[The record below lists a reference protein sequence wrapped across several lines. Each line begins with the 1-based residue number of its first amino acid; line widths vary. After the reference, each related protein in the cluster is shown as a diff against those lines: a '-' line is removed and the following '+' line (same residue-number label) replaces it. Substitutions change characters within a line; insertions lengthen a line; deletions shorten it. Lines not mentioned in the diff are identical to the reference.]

1 MNENRS
7 CSDWRGDA
15 PLPAPLAALGG
26 ERVATLVAGVEELGG
41 EGLDTGALP
50 GDAARVLACSN
61 FVFSSCERDPAMFA
75 DLVSSGDLGVSYP
88 VSAAGARGRQSLRER
103 AGSLACAAESIDALM
118 AGLRRLRRREMVRIA
133 WRDIGGLADFD
144 ETVRDTSDLADA
156 IIDAGVTRLHEWQCV
171 DLGTPIGHSG
181 EPQQLI
187 VLALGKLGAS
197 ELNFSSDIDLIFT
210 FPENGQTEGG
220 RRNVDNDRYFLQLA
234 RKLVK
239 VLGEPTA
246 DGFVYRVDMRL
257 RPFGS
262 QGPLVLGFDAL
273 EEYYQ
278 THGRDW
284 ERYALIRARAVSGDM
299 ALAAELLERLR
310 PFVYRRYID
319 FGTLQ
324 SLRSLKVLMEQE
336 VTRKGM
342 EHSVKHGPGGIREV
356 EFTAQ
361 AFQMVRG
368 GRTPALRY
376 RRLLT
381 VLARLGELGLLPV
394 HAVESLSSAY
404 RFLRTAEH
412 RLQQVDDRQEHMLP
426 QDEAGRARIAAGMG
440 YANWEAFSERLDR
453 HRRNVDEQ
461 FAQVFGEEREAGTA
475 GGDPLGALFTPSAD
489 EAAGTAALESAGFAA
504 AEEAWSIIARYR
516 DVFTLKIPDALGHE
530 RLARLA
536 PDLLRAVAA
545 QGNATGAVQS
555 NATQTLERVMAV
567 IESIAKRSVYLALL
581 AERPIALSQF
591 VQLCAASPW
600 IARLLGRHPVLFDEL
615 LDPRTLYEPLTSD
628 QLAEDVVQRLTA
640 MDDPDREFEMDCLR
654 QSKQANVLRVAAA
667 DVSRRIPLMV
677 VSDHLTEIAEAV
689 LRAALDLA
697 WRDIA
702 ARHGRPESMPKNAAF
717 PSYAVIA
724 YGKLGGIELGYG
736 SDLDLVFVHDDD
748 TNAMTNGRKPVD
760 LATFYARL
768 TQRLIHMLTT
778 MTPQGALYEVDP
790 RLRPDGSKGVLVNT
804 LGGLGEYLRDKAW
817 TWEHQALVR
826 ARAVAGDPALGQRF
840 ARLRREILLRDR
852 DGNALRD
859 DVRNM
864 RERMRRELGSRGSD
878 RFDLKQD
885 PGGVADIEFMVQ
897 YGALRWASRLGDD
910 LDFTDNVRLLE
921 GFGRAGLMP
930 AEDVTLL
937 ADAYRAYRGRIHELS
952 LQESKA
958 VVDDGEFDE
967 VREAVIAVWNRLM
980 GP

>member
-1 MNENRS
+1 MS
-7 CSDWRGDA
+7 QTYLDWRGDA
-15 PLPAPLAALGG
+15 PLPAPLAATGR
-26 ERVATLVAGVEELGG
+26 ERLAALASSIETLDA
-41 EGLDTGALP
+41 GALP
-50 GDAARVLACSN
+50 GDAARVLACSD
-61 FVFSSCERDPAMFA
+61 FVFSSYERHPSMLE
-75 DLVSSGDLGVSYP
+75 DLVSSGDLEAPYP
-88 VSAAGARGRQSLRER
+88 ASAAGARGRPSLRER
-103 AGSLACAAESIDALM
+103 AESVARAAGSIDGLM
-118 AGLRRLRRREMVRIA
+118 TDLRRLRRREMVRIA

-144 ETVRDTSDLADA
+144 ETVRDSSDLADA
-156 IIDAGVTRLHEWQCV
+156 IIDTSLDRLHEWQCA
-171 DLGTPIGHSG
+171 DLGTPIGHTG
-181 EPQQLI
+181 EPQQLV

-220 RRNVDNDRYFLQLA
+220 RRSVDNDRFFLQLA

-257 RPFGS
+257 RPFGT
-262 QGPLVLGFDAL
+262 QGPLVLSFDAL

-284 ERYALIRARAVSGDM
+284 ERYAFIRVRAVSGDM
-299 ALAAELLERLR
+299 VLAAELLERLR

-324 SLRSLKVLMEQE
+324 SLRSLKVVMEQE
-336 VTRKGM
+336 VARKGM

-356 EFTAQ
+356 EFTGQ

-381 VLARLGELGLLPV
+381 VLARLGELDLLPA

-404 RFLRTAEH
+404 RFLRAVEH

-426 QDEAGRARIAAGMG
+426 LDEPGRARIAAGMG
-440 YANWEAFSERLDR
+440 YASWEAFSERLDR

-461 FAQVFGEEREAGTA
+461 FAQVFGQERETDATA
-475 GGDPLGALFTPSAD
+475 GGDPLGALLSASTD
-489 EAAGTAALESAGFAA
+489 EETGVTLLEGAGFAA
-504 AEEAWSIIARYR
+504 AREAWSVIARYR
-516 DVFTLKIPDALGHE
+516 DTIALKMPDALGHE

-536 PDLLRAVAA
+536 PDLLRAIAA
-545 QGNATGAVQS
+545 QS
-555 NATQTLERVMAV
+555 NATTTLERVMTV

-581 AERPIALSQF
+581 AERSIALSQF

-615 LDPRTLYEPLTSD
+615 LDPRTLYEPLAPD
-628 QLAEDVVQRLTA
+628 RLDKDIAERLTA
-640 MDDPDREFEMDCLR
+640 IDDPDREHEMDCLR

-689 LRAALDLA
+689 LRAGLAIA
-697 WRDIA
+697 WRDIT
-702 ARHGRPESMPKNAAF
+702 ARHGRPASMPRDAAF
-717 PSYAVIA
+717 APYAIIA

-748 TNAMTNGRKPVD
+748 SSAMTTGPKSID

-768 TQRLIHMLTT
+768 TQRLIHVLTT
-778 MTPQGALYEVDP
+778 MTSQGALYEVDP

-804 LGGLGEYLRDKAW
+804 LDGLGEYVRDKAW

-840 ARLRREILLRDR
+840 AHLRRDILLRDR
-852 DGNALRD
+852 DGDTLRD
-859 DVRNM
+859 DVRSM
-864 RERMRRELGSRGSD
+864 RERMRTELASHGSG

-897 YGALRWASRLGDD
+897 YGALRWGSRLGAD
-910 LDFTDNVRLLE
+910 LDFTDNIRLLD
-921 GFGRAGLMP
+921 GFRRADLMP
-930 AEDVTLL
+930 EEDVTLL
-937 ADAYRAYRGRIHELS
+937 ADAYRAYRGRIHEVS
-952 LQESKA
+952 LQESEA
-958 VVDDGEFDE
+958 VVDNEEFAE
-967 VREAVIAVWNRLM
+967 LREAVVAIWNRLM
-980 GP
+980 AP

>member
-1 MNENRS
+1 MSRIHP
-7 CSDWRGDA
+7 DWRGDA
-15 PLPAPLAALGG
+15 PLPSPLATTGRERIAALASSA
-26 ERVATLVAGVEELGG
+26 ETP
-41 EGLDTGALP
+41 DPDALP
-50 GDAARVLACSN
+50 GDAVRVLACSD
-61 FVFSSCERDPAMFA
+61 FIFSSCERYPSMLS
-75 DLVSSGDLGVSYP
+75 DLVSSGDLEAPYP
-88 VSAAGARGRQSLRER
+88 ASVAGARGRPSMRER
-103 AGSLACAAESIDALM
+103 SERVAAAAGSVDGLM
-118 AGLRRLRRREMVRIA
+118 ADLRSLRRREMVRIA
-133 WRDIGGLADFD
+133 WRDIGGLADFE

-156 IIDAGVTRLHEWQCV
+156 IIAASVDRLHEWQCA
-171 DLGTPIGHSG
+171 DLGTPIGHGG
-181 EPQQLI
+181 EPQQLV
-187 VLALGKLGAS
+187 VLALGKLGAN

-220 RRNVDNDRYFLQLA
+220 RRSVDNDRFFLQLG

-257 RPFGS
+257 RPFGT
-262 QGPLVLGFDAL
+262 QGPLVLSFDAF

-299 ALAAELLERLR
+299 VLAAELLERLR
-310 PFVYRRYID
+310 PFIYRRYID

-324 SLRSLKVLMEQE
+324 SLRSLKVVMEQE
-336 VTRKGM
+336 VARKGM
-342 EHSVKHGPGGIREV
+342 EHSVKHGPGGIREI

-381 VLARLGELGLLPV
+381 VLARLGELDLLPA
-394 HAVESLSSAY
+394 HAVESLGAAY

-412 RLQQVDDRQEHMLP
+412 RLQQADDRQEHMLP
-426 QDEAGRARIAAGMG
+426 LDEAARTRIAAGMG
-440 YANWEAFSERLDR
+440 HASWETFSERLDH

-461 FAQVFGEEREAGTA
+461 FAQVFGEERETEAGA
-475 GGDPLGALFTPSAD
+475 GGDPLDVLLVASTD
-489 EAAGTAALESAGFAA
+489 EATGVATLEDAGFAA
-504 AEEAWSIIARYR
+504 AREAWSIVARYR
-516 DVFTLKIPDALGHE
+516 DTIALKTPDALGHE
-530 RLARLA
+530 RLARLM
-536 PDLLRAVAA
+536 PDLLRAVAV
-545 QGNATGAVQS
+545 QG

-567 IESIAKRSVYLALL
+567 VETVAKRSAYLALL
-581 AERPIALSQF
+581 AERPVALSQF

-600 IARLLGRHPVLFDEL
+600 IARLLGQHPVLFDEL
-615 LDPRTLYEPLTSD
+615 LDPRTLYEPLGPD
-628 QLAEDVVQRLTA
+628 ELDRDVAERLAA
-640 MDDPDREFEMDCLR
+640 IDDPDREFEMDCLR

-689 LRAALDLA
+689 LRAALAIA
-697 WRDIA
+697 WRDITT
-702 ARHGRPESMPKNAAF
+702 RHGRPASMPRDAAF
-717 PSYAVIA
+717 PPYAIIA

-748 TNAMTNGRKPVD
+748 TSAATTGPKPID

-768 TQRLIHMLTT
+768 TQRLIHVLTA

-804 LGGLGEYLRDKAW
+804 LDGLGGYLRDKAW
-817 TWEHQALVR
+817 TWEQQALVR

-840 ARLRREILLRDR
+840 ARLRRDVLLRER
-852 DGNALRD
+852 DGDALRD
-859 DVRNM
+859 DVRTM
-864 RERMRRELGSRGSD
+864 RERMRTELGSRHSD

-897 YGALRWASRLGDD
+897 YGTLRWASRLGAD
-910 LDFTDNVRLLE
+910 LDFTDNIRLLD

-930 AEDVTLL
+930 EEDITLL
-937 ADAYRAYRGRIHELS
+937 ADAYRACRGRIHELA
-952 LQESKA
+952 LQESGA
-958 VVDDGEFDE
+958 VVDAGEFAE
-967 VREAVIAVWNRLM
+967 YREAVIAIWNRLM
-980 GP
+980 AAS

>member
-1 MNENRS
+1 MTRTRL
-7 CSDWRGDA
+7 DWRGDA
-15 PLPAPLAALGG
+15 PLPTPLADTARERLAALASG
-26 ERVATLVAGVEELGG
+26 EAGV
-41 EGLDTGALP
+41 DADALP
-50 GDAARVLACSN
+50 GEAARVLACSD
-61 FVFSSCERDPAMFA
+61 FVFSSCERHPAMLG
-75 DLVSSGDLGVSYP
+75 DLVSSGDLEAPYP
-88 VSAAGARGRQSLRER
+88 AALTAADRPSLHER
-103 AGSLACAAESIDALM
+103 ADAAARTAETIEALM

-133 WRDIGGLADFD
+133 WRDIGGLADFE

-156 IIDAGVTRLHEWQCV
+156 IIAASVGRLHEWQCA
-171 DLGTPIGHSG
+171 DLGTPIGHAG
-181 EPQQLI
+181 EPQEFV

-220 RRNVDNDRYFLQLA
+220 RRSVDNDRFFLQLA
-234 RKLVK
+234 RKLIK
-239 VLGEPTA
+239 VLGEQTA

-257 RPFGS
+257 RPFGT
-262 QGPLVLGFDAL
+262 QGPLVLSFDAL

-299 ALAAELLERLR
+299 VLAAELLERLR

-324 SLRSLKVLMEQE
+324 SLRSLKAVMEQE
-336 VTRKGM
+336 VARKGM

-381 VLARLGELGLLPV
+381 VLARLGELDLLPA
-394 HAVESLSSAY
+394 HAVASLGAAY

-412 RLQQVDDRQEHMLP
+412 RLQQVADRQEHMLP
-426 QDEAGRARIAAGMG
+426 TDEAGRARIAAGMG
-440 YANWEAFSERLDR
+440 FSSWDAFSERLGR

-461 FAQVFGEEREAGTA
+461 FAQVFGEERETDAAA
-475 GGDPLGALFTPSAD
+475 GGDPLGAIL
-489 EAAGTAALESAGFAA
+489 AASTDDATATALLEGAGFADA
-504 AEEAWSIIARYR
+504 GEAWSILVRYR
-516 DVFTLKIPDALGHE
+516 DTIALKMPDALGHE
-530 RLARLA
+530 RLARLM
-536 PDLLRAVAA
+536 PDLLRAVATQRDA
-545 QGNATGAVQS
+545 AT
-555 NATQTLERVMAV
+555 TLERVMAV
-567 IESIAKRSVYLALL
+567 VETVAKRSVYLALL
-581 AERPIALSQF
+581 AERSIALSQL

-615 LDPRTLYEPLTSD
+615 LDPRTLYEPLGPEELD
-628 QLAEDVVQRLTA
+628 RDIAARLTA
-640 MDDPDREFEMDCLR
+640 LDDPDREHEMDCLR

-677 VSDHLTEIAEAV
+677 VSDHLTAIAEAV
-689 LRAALDLA
+689 LRAALAIA
-697 WRDIA
+697 WRDIT
-702 ARHGRPESMPKNAAF
+702 ARHGRPASMPADAAF
-717 PSYAVIA
+717 APYAVIA

-748 TNAMTNGRKPVD
+748 ASATTTGPKSID

-768 TQRLIHMLTT
+768 TQRLIHILTA

-804 LGGLGEYLRDKAW
+804 LDGLGGYLREKAW

-826 ARAVAGDPALGQRF
+826 ARAVAGDPGLGQRF
-840 ARLRREILLRDR
+840 ARLRRDVLLRDR
-852 DGNALRD
+852 DGGALRGE
-859 DVRNM
+859 VRGM
-864 RERMRRELGSRGSD
+864 RERMRAELGSRRSG

-897 YGALRWASRLGDD
+897 YGALRWASRLGAH
-910 LDFTDNVRLLE
+910 LDFTDNIRLLE

-930 AEDVTLL
+930 DEDVALL
-937 ADAYRAYRGRIHELS
+937 ADAYRACRGRIHELS
-952 LQESKA
+952 LQESEG
-958 VVDDGEFDE
+958 VVGDEEFAGL
-967 VREAVIAVWNRLM
+967 RESVTAIWNRLM
-980 GP
+980 VS

>member
-1 MNENRS
+1 MS
-7 CSDWRGDA
+7 QTYLDWRGDA
-15 PLPAPLAALGG
+15 PLPAPLAATGR
-26 ERVATLVAGVEELGG
+26 ERLAALASSIETLDA
-41 EGLDTGALP
+41 GALP
-50 GDAARVLACSN
+50 GDAARVLACSD
-61 FVFSSCERDPAMFA
+61 FVFSSCERHPSMLE
-75 DLVSSGDLGVSYP
+75 DLVSSGDLEAPYP
-88 VSAAGARGRQSLRER
+88 ASAAGARGRPSLRER
-103 AGSLACAAESIDALM
+103 ADSVAPAAGSIDGLM
-118 AGLRRLRRREMVRIA
+118 TDLRRLRRREMVRIA

-156 IIDAGVTRLHEWQCV
+156 IIDTSLDRLHEWQCA
-171 DLGTPIGHSG
+171 DLGTPIGHTG
-181 EPQQLI
+181 EPQQLV

-220 RRNVDNDRYFLQLA
+220 RRSVDNDRFFLQLA

-246 DGFVYRVDMRL
+246 HGFVYRVDMRL
-257 RPFGS
+257 RPFGT
-262 QGPLVLGFDAL
+262 QGPLVLSFDAL

-284 ERYALIRARAVSGDM
+284 ERYAFIRARAVSGDM
-299 ALAAELLERLR
+299 VRAAELLERLR

-324 SLRSLKVLMEQE
+324 SLRSLKVVMEQE
-336 VTRKGM
+336 VARKGM

-356 EFTAQ
+356 EFTGQ

-381 VLARLGELGLLPV
+381 VLARLGELELLPA

-404 RFLRTAEH
+404 RFLRATEH

-426 QDEAGRARIAAGMG
+426 LDEPGRARIAAGMG
-440 YANWEAFSERLDR
+440 YASWEAFSERLDR

-461 FAQVFGEEREAGTA
+461 FAQVFGQERETDAAA
-475 GGDPLGALFTPSAD
+475 GGDPLGALLSASTD
-489 EAAGTAALESAGFAA
+489 EETGVTLLEGAGFAA
-504 AEEAWSIIARYR
+504 AREAWSVVARYR
-516 DVFTLKIPDALGHE
+516 DTIALKMPDALGHE
-530 RLARLA
+530 RLARLT
-536 PDLLRAVAA
+536 PDLLRAIAA
-545 QGNATGAVQS
+545 QS
-555 NATQTLERVMAV
+555 NATTTLERVMTV

-581 AERPIALSQF
+581 AERSIALSQF

-615 LDPRTLYEPLTSD
+615 LDPRTLYEPLAPD
-628 QLAEDVVQRLTA
+628 QLDKDIAERLTA
-640 MDDPDREFEMDCLR
+640 IDDPDREHEMDCLR

-689 LRAALDLA
+689 LRAALAIA
-697 WRDIA
+697 WRDIT
-702 ARHGRPESMPKNAAF
+702 ARHGRPASMPRDAAF
-717 PSYAVIA
+717 APYAIIA

-736 SDLDLVFVHDDD
+736 SDLDLVFVNDDD
-748 TNAMTNGRKPVD
+748 SSAMTTGPKSIDV
-760 LATFYARL
+760 ATFYARL
-768 TQRLIHMLTT
+768 TQRLIHVLTT
-778 MTPQGALYEVDP
+778 MTSQGALYEVDP

-804 LGGLGEYLRDKAW
+804 LEGLGEYLRDKAW

-840 ARLRREILLRDR
+840 AHLRRGILLRNR
-852 DGNALRD
+852 DGDTLRD
-859 DVRNM
+859 DVRSM
-864 RERMRRELGSRGSD
+864 RERMRTELGSRGSG

-897 YGALRWASRLGDD
+897 YGALRWASRLGAD
-910 LDFTDNVRLLE
+910 LDFTDNIRLLD
-921 GFGRAGLMP
+921 GFRRADLMP
-930 AEDVTLL
+930 EEDVTLL

-952 LQESKA
+952 LQESEA
-958 VVDDGEFDE
+958 VVGNEEFAE
-967 VREAVIAVWNRLM
+967 LRETVVAIWNRLM
-980 GP
+980 AP

>member
-1 MNENRS
+1 MSRIHP
-7 CSDWRGDA
+7 DWRGDA
-15 PLPAPLAALGG
+15 PLPSPLATTGRERIAALASSA
-26 ERVATLVAGVEELGG
+26 ETP
-41 EGLDTGALP
+41 DPDALP
-50 GDAARVLACSN
+50 GDAVRVLACSD
-61 FVFSSCERDPAMFA
+61 FVFSGCERYPSMLS
-75 DLVSSGDLGVSYP
+75 DLVSSGDLEAPYP
-88 VSAAGARGRQSLRER
+88 ASVAGARGRPSMRER
-103 AGSLACAAESIDALM
+103 SERVAAAAGSIDGLM
-118 AGLRRLRRREMVRIA
+118 ADLRRLRRREMVRIA
-133 WRDIGGLADFD
+133 WRDIGGLADFE

-156 IIDAGVTRLHEWQCV
+156 IIAASVDRLHEWQCA
-171 DLGTPIGHSG
+171 DLGTPIGHGG
-181 EPQQLI
+181 EPQQLV
-187 VLALGKLGAS
+187 VLALGKLGAN

-220 RRNVDNDRYFLQLA
+220 RRSVDNDRFFLQLG

-257 RPFGS
+257 RPFGT
-262 QGPLVLGFDAL
+262 QGPLVLSFDAF

-299 ALAAELLERLR
+299 VLAAELLERLR
-310 PFVYRRYID
+310 PFIYRRYID

-324 SLRSLKVLMEQE
+324 SLRSLKVVMEQE
-336 VTRKGM
+336 VARKGM
-342 EHSVKHGPGGIREV
+342 EHSVKHGPGGIREI

-381 VLARLGELGLLPV
+381 VLARLGELDLLPA
-394 HAVESLSSAY
+394 HAVESLGAAY

-412 RLQQVDDRQEHMLP
+412 RLQQADDRQEHMLP
-426 QDEAGRARIAAGMG
+426 LDEAARTRIAAGMG
-440 YANWEAFSERLDR
+440 HASWEAFSERLDH

-461 FAQVFGEEREAGTA
+461 FAQVFGEERETDAGA
-475 GGDPLGALFTPSAD
+475 GGDPLDVLLVASTD
-489 EAAGTAALESAGFAA
+489 EATGVATLEDAGFAA
-504 AEEAWSIIARYR
+504 AREAWSIVARYR
-516 DVFTLKIPDALGHE
+516 DTIALKTPDALGHE
-530 RLARLA
+530 RLARLM
-536 PDLLRAVAA
+536 PDLLRAVAV
-545 QGNATGAVQS
+545 QG

-567 IESIAKRSVYLALL
+567 VETVAKRSAYLALL
-581 AERPIALSQF
+581 AERPVALSQF

-615 LDPRTLYEPLTSD
+615 LDPRTLYEPLGPD
-628 QLAEDVVQRLTA
+628 ELDRDVAERLTA
-640 MDDPDREFEMDCLR
+640 IDDPDREFEMDCLR

-689 LRAALDLA
+689 LRAALAIA
-697 WRDIA
+697 WRDITT
-702 ARHGRPESMPKNAAF
+702 RHGRPASMPRDAAF
-717 PSYAVIA
+717 PPYAIIA

-748 TNAMTNGRKPVD
+748 TSAATTGPKPID

-768 TQRLIHMLTT
+768 TQRLIHVLTA

-804 LGGLGEYLRDKAW
+804 LDGLGGYLRDKAW
-817 TWEHQALVR
+817 TWEQQALVR

-840 ARLRREILLRDR
+840 ARLRRDVLLRER
-852 DGNALRD
+852 DGDALRD
-859 DVRNM
+859 DVRTM
-864 RERMRRELGSRGSD
+864 RERMRTELGSRHSD

-897 YGALRWASRLGDD
+897 YGTLRWASRLGAD
-910 LDFTDNVRLLE
+910 LDFTDNIRLLD

-930 AEDVTLL
+930 EEDVTLL
-937 ADAYRAYRGRIHELS
+937 ADAYRACRGRIHELA
-952 LQESKA
+952 LQESGA
-958 VVDDGEFDE
+958 VVDAGEFAE
-967 VREAVIAVWNRLM
+967 YREAVIAIWNRLM
-980 GP
+980 AAS

>member
-1 MNENRS
+1 MNVTRS
-7 CSDWRGDA
+7 SSDWRGDA
-15 PLPAPLAALGG
+15 PLPASLAALGS
-26 ERVATLVAGVEELGG
+26 ERLATLAAGVE
-41 EGLDTGALP
+41 GLDASALP
-50 GDAARVLACSN
+50 GDAARVLACSD
-61 FVFSSCERDPAMFA
+61 FVFSSCERDPAMLA
-75 DLVSSGDLGVSYP
+75 DLVSSGDLEAPYP
-88 VSAAGARGRQSLRER
+88 ASAAGPRDRQSLRER
-103 AGSLACAAESIDALM
+103 ADSLARAADSIDALM
-118 AGLRRLRRREMVRIA
+118 PDLRRLRRREMARIA

-156 IIDAGVTRLHEWQCV
+156 IIDTSLTRLHEWQCV
-171 DLGTPIGHSG
+171 ALGTPIGHSG
-181 EPQQLI
+181 EPQQLV

-220 RRNVDNDRYFLQLA
+220 RRSVDNDRFFLQLA

-246 DGFVYRVDMRL
+246 DGIVYRVDMRL

-381 VLARLGELGLLPV
+381 VLARLGELGLLPE
-394 HAVESLSSAY
+394 HAVESLSAAY
-404 RFLRTAEH
+404 RFLRAAEH

-426 QDEAGRARIAAGMG
+426 QDDAGRTRIAAGMG
-440 YANWEAFSERLDR
+440 YASWEAFSEQIER

-461 FAQVFGEEREAGTA
+461 FAQVFGEEREAGGA
-475 GGDPLGALFTPSAD
+475 GADPLGALFTPSAD
-489 EAAGTAALESAGFAA
+489 EAAGTAALEGAGFAA
-504 AEEAWSIIARYR
+504 AGEAWSIVARYR
-516 DVFTLKIPDALGHE
+516 DTFTLKIPDALGHE

-545 QGNATGAVQS
+545 QGNAT
-555 NATQTLERVMAV
+555 QTLERVLEV

-581 AERPIALSQF
+581 AERSIALSQF

-615 LDPRTLYEPLTSD
+615 LDPRTLYEPLTPD
-628 QLAEDVVQRLTA
+628 QLAEDVAQRLA
-640 MDDPDREFEMDCLR
+640 AIDDPDREFEMDCLR

-702 ARHGRPESMPKNAAF
+702 ARHGRPASMPKDAAF
-717 PSYAVIA
+717 PPYAVIA

-748 TNAMTNGRKPVD
+748 TNAMTTGRKPVD

-790 RLRPDGSKGVLVNT
+790 RLRPDGSKGVLVNP

-840 ARLRREILLRDR
+840 ARLRREVLLRDR
-852 DGNALRD
+852 DGDALRD
-859 DVRNM
+859 DVRTM
-864 RERMRRELGSRGSD
+864 RERMRTELGSRGSG

-897 YGALRWASRLGDD
+897 YGTLRWAPRLGDD

-930 AEDVTLL
+930 DEDVTLL
-937 ADAYRAYRGRIHELS
+937 ADAYRAYRGRIHELA
-952 LQESKA
+952 LQESGA
-958 VVDDGEFDE
+958 VVDAGEFADL
-967 VREAVIAVWNRLM
+967 REAVTAVWNRLM
-980 GP
+980 AAA

>member
-1 MNENRS
+1 M
-7 CSDWRGDA
+7 DWRGDA
-15 PLPAPLAALGG
+15 PLPASLATTGRERLAALASSI
-26 ERVATLVAGVEELGG
+26 EA
-41 EGLDTGALP
+41 LDAGALP
-50 GDAARVLACSN
+50 GDAVRVLACSD
-61 FVFSSCERDPAMFA
+61 FVFSSCERHPSMLE
-75 DLVSSGDLGVSYP
+75 DLVSSGDLEAPYP
-88 VSAAGARGRQSLRER
+88 ASAAGARGRPSLRER
-103 AGSLACAAESIDALM
+103 ADSVARAAGSIDGLM
-118 AGLRRLRRREMVRIA
+118 TDLRRLRRREMVRIA

-144 ETVRDTSDLADA
+144 ETVRDTSNLADA
-156 IIDAGVTRLHEWQCV
+156 IIDTGLDRLHEWQCA
-171 DLGTPIGHSG
+171 DLGAPIGHAG
-181 EPQQLI
+181 EPQQLV

-220 RRNVDNDRYFLQLA
+220 RRSVDNDRFFLQLA

-257 RPFGS
+257 RPFGT
-262 QGPLVLGFDAL
+262 QGPLVLSFDAL

-299 ALAAELLERLR
+299 VLAAELLERLR

-324 SLRSLKVLMEQE
+324 ALRSLKVVMEQE
-336 VTRKGM
+336 VARKGM

-356 EFTAQ
+356 EFTGQ

-381 VLARLGELGLLPV
+381 VLARLGELELLPA

-404 RFLRTAEH
+404 RFLRAAEH

-426 QDEAGRARIAAGMG
+426 LDEPGRARIAAGMG
-440 YANWEAFSERLDR
+440 YPSWEAFSERLDR

-461 FAQVFGEEREAGTA
+461 FAQVFGQERETDAAA
-475 GGDPLGALFTPSAD
+475 GGDPLGALLSASTD
-489 EAAGTAALESAGFAA
+489 EETGVTLLEGAGFAA
-504 AEEAWSIIARYR
+504 AREAWSIIARYR
-516 DVFTLKIPDALGHE
+516 DTIALKMPDALGHE
-530 RLARLA
+530 RLARLT
-536 PDLLRAVAA
+536 PDLLRAIAA
-545 QGNATGAVQS
+545 QS
-555 NATQTLERVMAV
+555 NATTTLERVMTV

-581 AERPIALSQF
+581 AERSIALSQF

-615 LDPRTLYEPLTSD
+615 LDPRTLYEPLAPD
-628 QLAEDVVQRLTA
+628 RLDKDIAERLTA
-640 MDDPDREFEMDCLR
+640 IDDPDREHEMDCLR

-689 LRAALDLA
+689 LRAALAIA
-697 WRDIA
+697 WRDIS
-702 ARHGRPESMPKNAAF
+702 ARHGRPASMPRDTAF
-717 PSYAVIA
+717 APYAIIA

-748 TNAMTNGRKPVD
+748 SSAMTTGPKSID

-768 TQRLIHMLTT
+768 TQRFIHVLTT
-778 MTPQGALYEVDP
+778 MTSQGALYDVDP

-804 LGGLGEYLRDKAW
+804 LEGLGEYVRNKAW

-840 ARLRREILLRDR
+840 ANLRRDILLRDR
-852 DGNALRD
+852 DGDTLRD
-859 DVRNM
+859 EVRSM
-864 RERMRRELGSRGSD
+864 RERMRTELGSRRSG

-897 YGALRWASRLGDD
+897 YGALRWASRLGAD
-910 LDFTDNVRLLE
+910 LEFTDNIRLLE
-921 GFGRAGLMP
+921 GFGRAGLIP
-930 AEDVTLL
+930 DADVTLL

-952 LQESKA
+952 LQESEAVVGNEEFAGLRKA
-958 VVDDGEFDE
+958 VV
-967 VREAVIAVWNRLM
+967 AIWNRLM
-980 GP
+980 AP

>member
-1 MNENRS
+1 MS
-7 CSDWRGDA
+7 QTYLDWRGDA
-15 PLPAPLAALGG
+15 PLPAPLAATGRERLAALASSIETLDAGG
-26 ERVATLVAGVEELGG
+26 
-41 EGLDTGALP
+41 LP
-50 GDAARVLACSN
+50 GDAARVLACSD
-61 FVFSSCERDPAMFA
+61 FVFSSCERHPSMLE
-75 DLVSSGDLGVSYP
+75 DLVSSGDLEAPYP
-88 VSAAGARGRQSLRER
+88 ASAAGARGRPSLRER
-103 AGSLACAAESIDALM
+103 AESVARAAGSIDGLM
-118 AGLRRLRRREMVRIA
+118 TDLRRLRRREMVRIA

-156 IIDAGVTRLHEWQCV
+156 IIETSLDRLHEWQCA
-171 DLGTPIGHSG
+171 DLGTPIGHTG
-181 EPQQLI
+181 EPQQLV

-220 RRNVDNDRYFLQLA
+220 RRSVDNDRFFLQLA

-257 RPFGS
+257 RPFGT
-262 QGPLVLGFDAL
+262 QGPLVLSFDAL

-284 ERYALIRARAVSGDM
+284 ERYAFIRVRAVSGDM
-299 ALAAELLERLR
+299 VLAAELLERLR

-324 SLRSLKVLMEQE
+324 SLRSLKVVMEQE
-336 VTRKGM
+336 VARKGM

-356 EFTAQ
+356 EFTGQ

-381 VLARLGELGLLPV
+381 VLARLGELELLPA

-404 RFLRTAEH
+404 RFLRAAEH

-426 QDEAGRARIAAGMG
+426 LDEPGRARIAAGMG
-440 YANWEAFSERLDR
+440 YASWEAFSERLDR

-461 FAQVFGEEREAGTA
+461 FAQVFGQERETDATA
-475 GGDPLGALFTPSAD
+475 GGDPLGALLSASTD
-489 EAAGTAALESAGFAA
+489 EETGVTLLEGAGFAA
-504 AEEAWSIIARYR
+504 AREAWSVIARYR
-516 DVFTLKIPDALGHE
+516 DTIALKMPDALGHE
-530 RLARLA
+530 RLARLT
-536 PDLLRAVAA
+536 PDLLRAIAA
-545 QGNATGAVQS
+545 QS
-555 NATQTLERVMAV
+555 NATTTLERVMTV

-581 AERPIALSQF
+581 AERSIALSQF

-615 LDPRTLYEPLTSD
+615 LDPRTLYEPLAPD
-628 QLAEDVVQRLTA
+628 RLDKDIAERLTA
-640 MDDPDREFEMDCLR
+640 IDDPDREHEMDCLR

-689 LRAALDLA
+689 LRAALAIA
-697 WRDIA
+697 WRDIT
-702 ARHGRPESMPKNAAF
+702 ARHGRPASMPRDAAF
-717 PSYAVIA
+717 APYAIIA

-748 TNAMTNGRKPVD
+748 SSAMTTGPKSID

-768 TQRLIHMLTT
+768 TQRLIHVLTT
-778 MTPQGALYEVDP
+778 MTSQGALYEVDP

-804 LGGLGEYLRDKAW
+804 LDGLGEYVRDKAW

-840 ARLRREILLRDR
+840 AHLRRDILLRDR
-852 DGNALRD
+852 DGDTLRD
-859 DVRNM
+859 DVRSM
-864 RERMRRELGSRGSD
+864 RERMRTELGSRGSG

-897 YGALRWASRLGDD
+897 YGALRWGSRLGAD
-910 LDFTDNVRLLE
+910 LDFTDNIRLLD
-921 GFGRAGLMP
+921 GFRRADLMP
-930 AEDVTLL
+930 EEDVTLL
-937 ADAYRAYRGRIHELS
+937 ADAYRAYRGRIHEVS
-952 LQESKA
+952 LQESEA
-958 VVDDGEFDE
+958 VVGNEEFAE
-967 VREAVIAVWNRLM
+967 LREAVVAIWNRLM
-980 GP
+980 AP

>member
-1 MNENRS
+1 MTRTRL
-7 CSDWRGDA
+7 DWRGDG
-15 PLPAPLAALGG
+15 PLPAPLATIARERLDALASSI
-26 ERVATLVAGVEELGG
+26 ETLEPA
-41 EGLDTGALP
+41 ALP
-50 GDAARVLACSN
+50 GDAGRVLACSD
-61 FVFSSCERDPAMFA
+61 FVFSSCERHPTMFS
-75 DLVSSGDLGVSYP
+75 DLVSSADLEAPYP
-88 VSAAGARGRQSLRER
+88 ASLTGTDGRPSMHER
-103 AGSLACAAESIDALM
+103 AEIAVQAAESIEALM
-118 AGLRRLRRREMVRIA
+118 ANLRRLRRREMVRIA
-133 WRDIGGLADFD
+133 WRDIGGLADFE
-144 ETVRDTSDLADA
+144 ETVCDTSDLADA
-156 IIDAGVTRLHEWQCV
+156 IIDASLGRLHEWQCA

-181 EPQQLI
+181 EPQELV

-210 FPENGQTEGG
+210 FPENGQTRGG
-220 RRNVDNDRYFLQLA
+220 RRSVDNDRFFLQLA

-257 RPFGS
+257 RPFGT
-262 QGPLVLGFDAL
+262 QGPLVLSFDAL

-284 ERYALIRARAVSGDM
+284 ERYALIRARAASGDM
-299 ALAAELLERLR
+299 VLAAELLERLR

-324 SLRSLKVLMEQE
+324 SLRSLKAVMAQE
-336 VTRKGM
+336 VARKGM

-381 VLARLGELGLLPV
+381 VLARLGELDLLPA

-412 RLQQVDDRQEHMLP
+412 RLQQFADRQEHMLP
-426 QDEAGRARIAAGMG
+426 LDEEGRVRIAAGMA
-440 YANWEAFSERLDR
+440 YASWEAFCEQLDH

-461 FAQVFGEEREAGTA
+461 FAQVFGEERPTDAAT
-475 GGDPLGALFTPSAD
+475 GGDPLGTLL
-489 EAAGTAALESAGFAA
+489 AASTDGATGAALLEDAGFPAPR
-504 AEEAWSIIARYR
+504 EAWSIIARYR
-516 DVFTLKIPDALGHE
+516 DTIALKMPEPLGHE
-530 RLARLA
+530 RLARLM
-536 PDLLRAVAA
+536 PDLLRAVA
-545 QGNATGAVQS
+545 
-555 NATQTLERVMAV
+555 TQRDPTTTLERVMAV
-567 IESIAKRSVYLALL
+567 VESVAKRSVYLALL
-581 AERPIALSQF
+581 AERSIALSQF

-600 IARLLGRHPVLFDEL
+600 IAQHLGRHPILFDEL
-615 LDPRTLYEPLTSD
+615 LDPRTLYEPLPPDELD
-628 QLAEDVVQRLTA
+628 QDIAERLTA
-640 MDDPDREFEMDCLR
+640 IDDPDREHEMDCLR

-667 DVSRRIPLMV
+667 DISRRIPLMV
-677 VSDHLTEIAEAV
+677 VSDHLTEIAEAI
-689 LRAALDLA
+689 LRAALAIA
-697 WRDIA
+697 WRDIT
-702 ARHGRPESMPKNAAF
+702 ARHGRPPSMPADAAF
-717 PSYAVIA
+717 APYTVIA

-748 TNAMTNGRKPVD
+748 TSAMTTGSKPVD

-768 TQRLIHMLTT
+768 TQRLIHILTT
-778 MTPQGALYEVDP
+778 MTAQGALYEVDP

-804 LGGLGEYLRDKAW
+804 LEGLGEYLREKAW

-826 ARAVAGDPALGQRF
+826 ARAVAGDPGLGTRF
-840 ARLRREILLRDR
+840 ADLRRDILLRGR
-852 DGNALRD
+852 DGDTLRD
-859 DVRNM
+859 EVRTM
-864 RERMRRELGSRGSD
+864 RERMRSELGSHRSD

-897 YGALRWASRLGDD
+897 YGTLRWASRLGAH
-910 LDFTDNVRLLE
+910 LDYTDNIRLLE
-921 GFGRAGLMP
+921 GFGRAGLMQD
-930 AEDVTLL
+930 EEVTLL

-952 LQESKA
+952 LQASEA
-958 VVDDGEFDE
+958 VVDNEEFAE
-967 VREAVIAVWNRLM
+967 LRQAVVGIWDRVMAC
-980 GP
+980 

>member
-1 MNENRS
+1 MS
-7 CSDWRGDA
+7 QTYLDWRGDA
-15 PLPAPLAALGG
+15 PLPAPLAATGRERLAALASSIETLDAGG
-26 ERVATLVAGVEELGG
+26 
-41 EGLDTGALP
+41 LP
-50 GDAARVLACSN
+50 GDAARVLACSD
-61 FVFSSCERDPAMFA
+61 FVFSSCERHPSMLE
-75 DLVSSGDLGVSYP
+75 DLVSSGDLEAPYP
-88 VSAAGARGRQSLRER
+88 ASAAGARGRPSLRER
-103 AGSLACAAESIDALM
+103 AESVARAAGSIDGLM
-118 AGLRRLRRREMVRIA
+118 TDLRRLRRREMVRIA

-144 ETVRDTSDLADA
+144 ETVRNTSDLADA
-156 IIDAGVTRLHEWQCV
+156 IIDTSLDRLHEWQCA
-171 DLGTPIGHSG
+171 DLGTPIGHTG
-181 EPQQLI
+181 EPQQI
-187 VLALGKLGAS
+187 VVLALGKLGAS

-220 RRNVDNDRYFLQLA
+220 RRSVDNDRFFLQLA

-246 DGFVYRVDMRL
+246 HGFVYRVDMRL
-257 RPFGS
+257 RPFGT
-262 QGPLVLGFDAL
+262 QGPLVLSFDAL

-284 ERYALIRARAVSGDM
+284 ERYAFIRARAVSGDM
-299 ALAAELLERLR
+299 VRAAELLERLR

-324 SLRSLKVLMEQE
+324 SLRSLKVVMEQE
-336 VTRKGM
+336 VARKGM

-356 EFTAQ
+356 EFTGQ

-381 VLARLGELGLLPV
+381 VLARLGELELLPG

-404 RFLRTAEH
+404 RFLRATEH

-426 QDEAGRARIAAGMG
+426 LDEPGRARIAAGMG
-440 YANWEAFSERLDR
+440 YASWEAFSERLDR

-461 FAQVFGEEREAGTA
+461 FAQVFGQERETDAAA
-475 GGDPLGALFTPSAD
+475 GGDPLGALLSASTD
-489 EAAGTAALESAGFAA
+489 EETGVTLLEGAGFAA
-504 AEEAWSIIARYR
+504 AREAWSVVAPYR
-516 DVFTLKIPDALGHE
+516 DTIALKMPDALGHE
-530 RLARLA
+530 RLARLT
-536 PDLLRAVAA
+536 PDLLRAIAA
-545 QGNATGAVQS
+545 QS
-555 NATQTLERVMAV
+555 NATTTLERVMTV

-581 AERPIALSQF
+581 AERSIALSQF

-615 LDPRTLYEPLTSD
+615 LDPRTLYEPLAPD
-628 QLAEDVVQRLTA
+628 RLDKDIAERLTA
-640 MDDPDREFEMDCLR
+640 IDDPDREHEMDCLR

-667 DVSRRIPLMV
+667 DVSRRIPLMI

-689 LRAALDLA
+689 LRAALAIA
-697 WRDIA
+697 WRDIT
-702 ARHGRPESMPKNAAF
+702 ARHGRPASMPRDAAF
-717 PSYAVIA
+717 APYAIIA

-736 SDLDLVFVHDDD
+736 SDLDLVFVNDDD
-748 TNAMTNGRKPVD
+748 SSAMTTGPKSIDV
-760 LATFYARL
+760 ATFYARL
-768 TQRLIHMLTT
+768 TQRLIHVLTT
-778 MTPQGALYEVDP
+778 MTSQGALYEVDP

-804 LGGLGEYLRDKAW
+804 LEGLGEYLRDKAW

-840 ARLRREILLRDR
+840 AHLRRGILLRNR
-852 DGNALRD
+852 DGDTLRD
-859 DVRNM
+859 DVRSM
-864 RERMRRELGSRGSD
+864 RERMRTELGSRGSG

-897 YGALRWASRLGDD
+897 YGALRWASRLGAD
-910 LDFTDNVRLLE
+910 LDFSDNIRLLD
-921 GFGRAGLMP
+921 GFRRADLMP
-930 AEDVTLL
+930 EDDVTLL

-952 LQESKA
+952 LQESEA
-958 VVDDGEFDE
+958 VVGNEEFAE
-967 VREAVIAVWNRLM
+967 LRETVVAIWNRLM
-980 GP
+980 AP

>member
-1 MNENRS
+1 MS
-7 CSDWRGDA
+7 QTYLDWRGDA
-15 PLPAPLAALGG
+15 PLPAPLAATGRERLAALASSIETLDAGG
-26 ERVATLVAGVEELGG
+26 
-41 EGLDTGALP
+41 LP
-50 GDAARVLACSN
+50 GDAARVLVCSD
-61 FVFSSCERDPAMFA
+61 FVFSSCERHPSMLE
-75 DLVSSGDLGVSYP
+75 DLVSSGDLEAPYP
-88 VSAAGARGRQSLRER
+88 ASAAGARGRPSLRER
-103 AGSLACAAESIDALM
+103 ADSVARAAGSIDGLM
-118 AGLRRLRRREMVRIA
+118 TDLRRLRRREMVRIA

-156 IIDAGVTRLHEWQCV
+156 IIDTSLDRLHEWQCA
-171 DLGTPIGHSG
+171 DLGTPIGHTG
-181 EPQQLI
+181 EPQQLV

-220 RRNVDNDRYFLQLA
+220 RRSVDNDRFFLQLA

-246 DGFVYRVDMRL
+246 HGFVYRVDMRL
-257 RPFGS
+257 RPFGT
-262 QGPLVLGFDAL
+262 QGPLVLSFDAL

-284 ERYALIRARAVSGDM
+284 ERYAFIRARAVSGDM
-299 ALAAELLERLR
+299 VRAAELLERLR

-324 SLRSLKVLMEQE
+324 SLRSLKVVMEQE
-336 VTRKGM
+336 VARKGM

-356 EFTAQ
+356 EFTGQ

-381 VLARLGELGLLPV
+381 VLARLGELELLPA

-404 RFLRTAEH
+404 RFLRATEH

-426 QDEAGRARIAAGMG
+426 LDEPGRARIAAGMG
-440 YANWEAFSERLDR
+440 YASWEAFSERLDR

-461 FAQVFGEEREAGTA
+461 FAQVFGQERETDAAA
-475 GGDPLGALFTPSAD
+475 GGDPLGALLSASTD
-489 EAAGTAALESAGFAA
+489 EETGVTLLEGAGFAA
-504 AEEAWSIIARYR
+504 AREAWSVVARYR
-516 DVFTLKIPDALGHE
+516 DTIALKMPDALGHE
-530 RLARLA
+530 RLARLT
-536 PDLLRAVAA
+536 PDLLRAIAA
-545 QGNATGAVQS
+545 QS
-555 NATQTLERVMAV
+555 NATTTLERVMTV

-581 AERPIALSQF
+581 AERSIALSQF

-615 LDPRTLYEPLTSD
+615 LDPRTLYEPLAPD
-628 QLAEDVVQRLTA
+628 QLDKDIAERLTA
-640 MDDPDREFEMDCLR
+640 IDDPDREHEMDCLR

-689 LRAALDLA
+689 LRAALAIA
-697 WRDIA
+697 WRDIT
-702 ARHGRPESMPKNAAF
+702 ARHGRPASMPRDAAF
-717 PSYAVIA
+717 APYAIIA

-748 TNAMTNGRKPVD
+748 SSAMTTGPKSIDV
-760 LATFYARL
+760 ATFYARL
-768 TQRLIHMLTT
+768 TQRLIHVLTT
-778 MTPQGALYEVDP
+778 MTSQGALYEVDP

-804 LGGLGEYLRDKAW
+804 LDGLGEYLRDKAW

-840 ARLRREILLRDR
+840 AHLRRDILLRNR
-852 DGNALRD
+852 DGDTLRD
-859 DVRNM
+859 DVRSM
-864 RERMRRELGSRGSD
+864 RERMRTELGSRGSG

-897 YGALRWASRLGDD
+897 YGALRWASRLGAD
-910 LDFTDNVRLLE
+910 LDFTDNIRLLD
-921 GFGRAGLMP
+921 GFRRADLMP
-930 AEDVTLL
+930 EEDVTLL

-952 LQESKA
+952 LQESEA
-958 VVDDGEFDE
+958 VVGNEEFAE
-967 VREAVIAVWNRLM
+967 LRETVVAIWNRLM

>member
-1 MNENRS
+1 MS
-7 CSDWRGDA
+7 QTYLDWRGDA
-15 PLPAPLAALGG
+15 PLPAPLAATGRERLAALASSIETLDAGG
-26 ERVATLVAGVEELGG
+26 
-41 EGLDTGALP
+41 LP
-50 GDAARVLACSN
+50 GDAARVLACSD
-61 FVFSSCERDPAMFA
+61 FVFSSCERHPSMLE
-75 DLVSSGDLGVSYP
+75 DLVSSGDLEAPYP
-88 VSAAGARGRQSLRER
+88 ASAAGARGRPSLRER
-103 AGSLACAAESIDALM
+103 ADSVARAAGSIDGLM
-118 AGLRRLRRREMVRIA
+118 TDLRRLRRGEMVRIA

-156 IIDAGVTRLHEWQCV
+156 IIDTSLDRLHEWQCA
-171 DLGTPIGHSG
+171 DLGTPIGHTG
-181 EPQQLI
+181 EPQQLV

-220 RRNVDNDRYFLQLA
+220 RRSVDNDRFFLQLA

-257 RPFGS
+257 RPFGT
-262 QGPLVLGFDAL
+262 QGPLVLSFDAL

-284 ERYALIRARAVSGDM
+284 ERYAFIRARAVSGDM
-299 ALAAELLERLR
+299 VLAAELLERLR

-324 SLRSLKVLMEQE
+324 SLRSLKVVMEQE
-336 VTRKGM
+336 VARKGM

-356 EFTAQ
+356 EFTGQ

-381 VLARLGELGLLPV
+381 VLARLGELELLPA

-404 RFLRTAEH
+404 RFLRAAEH

-426 QDEAGRARIAAGMG
+426 LDEPGRARIAAGMG
-440 YANWEAFSERLDR
+440 YASWEAFSERLDR

-461 FAQVFGEEREAGTA
+461 FAQVFGQERETDAAA
-475 GGDPLGALFTPSAD
+475 GGDPLGALLSASTD
-489 EAAGTAALESAGFAA
+489 EESGVAMLEGAGFAA
-504 AEEAWSIIARYR
+504 AREAWSIVAQYR
-516 DVFTLKIPDALGHE
+516 DTIALKMPDALGHE

-545 QGNATGAVQS
+545 QS
-555 NATQTLERVMAV
+555 NATTTLERVMAV
-567 IESIAKRSVYLALL
+567 IESVARRSVYLALL
-581 AERPIALSQF
+581 AERSIALSQF

-600 IARLLGRHPVLFDEL
+600 IAQLLRRHPVLFDEL
-615 LDPRTLYEPLTSD
+615 LDPRTLYEPLGPEGLD
-628 QLAEDVVQRLTA
+628 RDIAERLTA
-640 MDDPDREFEMDCLR
+640 IDDPDREHEMDCLR

-689 LRAALDLA
+689 LRAALAIA
-697 WRDIA
+697 WRDIT
-702 ARHGRPESMPKNAAF
+702 ARHGQPASMPRDAAF
-717 PSYAVIA
+717 APYAIIA

-736 SDLDLVFVHDDD
+736 SDLDLVFVNDDD
-748 TNAMTNGRKPVD
+748 EGAVTTGPKSVD
-760 LATFYARL
+760 PATFYARL
-768 TQRLIHMLTT
+768 TQRLIHVLTT

-804 LGGLGEYLRDKAW
+804 LDGLGEYLRDKAW

-840 ARLRREILLRDR
+840 ARLRRDILLRDR
-852 DGNALRD
+852 DGDTLRD
-859 DVRNM
+859 EVRSM
-864 RERMRRELGSRGSD
+864 RERMRTELGSRGSG

-897 YGALRWASRLGDD
+897 YGTLRWASRLGAD
-910 LDFTDNVRLLE
+910 LEFTDNIRLLE
-921 GFGRAGLMP
+921 GFRRAGLMP
-930 AEDVTLL
+930 DQDVTLL

-952 LQESKA
+952 LQESEA
-958 VVDDGEFDE
+958 VVGGEEFVE
-967 VREAVIAVWNRLM
+967 LREAVVAIWSRLTA
-980 GP
+980 P

>member
-1 MNENRS
+1 MRMTQS
-7 CSDWRGDA
+7 RLDWRGDA
-15 PLPAPLAALGG
+15 PMPSSLAAIGR
-26 ERVATLVAGVEELGG
+26 ER
-41 EGLDTGALP
+41 LDALASGIEPADTHALP
-50 GDAARVLACSN
+50 GDAPRVLACSD
-61 FVFSSCERDPAMFA
+61 FVFSSCERHPSMFA
-75 DLVSSGDLGVSYP
+75 DLVSSGDLEAPYP
-88 VSAAGARGRQSLRER
+88 ASAAGTSGRPSLRER
-103 AGSLACAAESIDALM
+103 AESVARAAESIDGLM
-118 AGLRRLRRREMVRIA
+118 AHLRRLRRREMVRIA
-133 WRDIGGLADFD
+133 WRDIGGLADFE
-144 ETVRDTSDLADA
+144 ETVRDTSNLADF
-156 IIDAGVTRLHEWQCV
+156 IIDASLGRLHEWQCT
-171 DLGTPIGHSG
+171 DLGTPIGHTG
-181 EPQQLI
+181 EPQQLV

-220 RRNVDNDRYFLQLA
+220 RRSVDNDRFFLQLA

-239 VLGEPTA
+239 VLGEQTSN
-246 DGFVYRVDMRL
+246 GFVYRVDMRL
-257 RPFGS
+257 RPFGT
-262 QGPLVLGFDAL
+262 QGPLVLSFDAL

-299 ALAAELLERLR
+299 ILAAELLERLR

-324 SLRSLKVLMEQE
+324 SLRSLKVVMEQE
-336 VTRKGM
+336 VARKGM

-381 VLARLGELGLLPV
+381 VLARLGELDLLPA
-394 HAVESLSSAY
+394 HAVKSLSAAY
-404 RFLRTAEH
+404 RFLRAAEH

-426 QDEAGRARIAAGMG
+426 LDDAGRTRIAASMG
-440 YANWEAFSERLDR
+440 YASWEAFAEQLER

-461 FAQVFGEEREAGTA
+461 FAQVFGEDRATDPA
-475 GGDPLGALFTPSAD
+475 LGGDPLGTILAASTD
-489 EAAGTAALESAGFAA
+489 EATGIALLGEAGFASA
-504 AEEAWSIIARYR
+504 GEAWSILARYR
-516 DVFTLKIPDALGHE
+516 DTIALKMPDALGHE
-530 RLARLA
+530 RLARLM
-536 PDLLRAVAA
+536 PDLLRAVA
-545 QGNATGAVQS
+545 GQS
-555 NATQTLERVMAV
+555 DSTTTLERVMSV
-567 IESIAKRSVYLALL
+567 VETVAKRSVYLALL
-581 AERPIALSQF
+581 AERSIALSQF

-615 LDPRTLYEPLTSD
+615 LDPRTLYEPLGPDELD
-628 QLAEDVVQRLTA
+628 QDIAERLTA
-640 MDDPDREFEMDCLR
+640 LDDPDREHEMDCLR

-667 DVSRRIPLMV
+667 DISRRIPLMV

-689 LRAALDLA
+689 LRATLAIA
-697 WRDIA
+697 WRDIT
-702 ARHGRPESMPKNAAF
+702 ARHGRPASMPRDAAF
-717 PSYAVIA
+717 APYAVIA

-748 TNAMTNGRKPVD
+748 TNATTTGPKPID

-768 TQRLIHMLTT
+768 TQRLIHILTT

-790 RLRPDGSKGVLVNT
+790 RLRPDGAKGVLVAT
-804 LGGLGEYLRDKAW
+804 LDGLGDYLRDKAW

-840 ARLRREILLRDR
+840 AQLRRDILLRRR
-852 DGNALRD
+852 DGDTLRD
-859 DVRNM
+859 EVRNM
-864 RERMRRELGSRGSD
+864 RERMRTELGSRRSG

-897 YGALRWASRLGDD
+897 YGTLRWASRLGPH
-910 LDFTDNVRLLE
+910 LDFTDNIRLIE

-930 AEDVTLL
+930 DGDVTLL
-937 ADAYRAYRGRIHELS
+937 SDAYRGYRGRIHELS
-952 LQESKA
+952 LQESEG
-958 VVDDGEFDE
+958 VVGDDEFTE
-967 VREAVIAVWNRLM
+967 LRETVRAVWNRLM
-980 GP
+980 SS

>member
-1 MNENRS
+1 MTRTWL
-7 CSDWRGDA
+7 DWRGSA
-15 PLPAPLAALGG
+15 PLPAPLDATGRERLAALASNI
-26 ERVATLVAGVEELGG
+26 ESINA
-41 EGLDTGALP
+41 DALP
-50 GDAARVLACSN
+50 GDAARVLACSD
-61 FVFSSCERDPAMFA
+61 FVFSSCERHPVMLA
-75 DLVSSGDLGVSYP
+75 DLVSSGDLEAQYP
-88 VSAAGARGRQSLRER
+88 ASLTGTDDRPSLHARADSVART
-103 AGSLACAAESIDALM
+103 ADSIEALM
-118 AGLRRLRRREMVRIA
+118 ATLRRLRRREMVRIA
-133 WRDIGGLADFD
+133 WRDIGGLADFE

-156 IIDAGVTRLHEWQCV
+156 IIGASVDRLHEWQCS
-171 DLGTPIGHSG
+171 DLGTPIGHTA
-181 EPQQLI
+181 EPQQLV

-220 RRNVDNDRYFLQLA
+220 RRSVDNDRFFLQLA
-234 RKLVK
+234 RKLMK

-262 QGPLVLGFDAL
+262 QGPLVLSFDAL

-299 ALAAELLERLR
+299 VLAAELLERLR

-324 SLRSLKVLMEQE
+324 SLRSLKAVMEQE
-336 VTRKGM
+336 VARKGM

-368 GRTPALRY
+368 GRNPALRY

-381 VLARLGELGLLPV
+381 VLERLGELELLPA
-394 HAVESLSSAY
+394 HAVASLSAAY

-412 RLQQVDDRQEHMLP
+412 RLQQADDRQEHMLP
-426 QDEAGRARIAAGMG
+426 VDESGRARIAAAMG
-440 YANWEAFSERLDR
+440 YASWDAFSERLER

-461 FAQVFGEEREAGTA
+461 FAQVFGGERGTDAA
-475 GGDPLGALFTPSAD
+475 GGSDPLGTLLADSTD
-489 EAAGTAALESAGFAA
+489 EATGVALLEEAGFADA
-504 AEEAWSIIARYR
+504 RDAWAILARYR
-516 DVFTLKIPDALGHE
+516 DTIALRMPDALAHE
-530 RLARLA
+530 RLARLL

-545 QGNATGAVQS
+545 QGNATTA
-555 NATQTLERVMAV
+555 LERVMSV
-567 IESIAKRSVYLALL
+567 VESVAKRSVYLALL
-581 AERPIALSQF
+581 AERPVALSQF

-600 IARLLGRHPVLFDEL
+600 IAQLLGRHPVLFDEL
-615 LDPRTLYEPLTSD
+615 LDPRTLYAPLAPD
-628 QLAEDVVQRLTA
+628 ELDRDIAERLDA
-640 MDDPDREFEMDCLR
+640 IDDPDREHEMDCLC

-667 DVSRRIPLMV
+667 DVSRRMPLMV

-689 LRAALDLA
+689 LRASLAIA
-697 WRDIA
+697 WRDIT
-702 ARHGRPESMPKNAAF
+702 ARHGRPASMPADTAF
-717 PSYAVIA
+717 PPYAVIA

-748 TNAMTNGRKPVD
+748 TGAMTTGPKSID

-768 TQRLIHMLTT
+768 TQRLIHTLTT

-804 LGGLGEYLRDKAW
+804 LDGLGEYLREKAW

-826 ARAVAGDPALGQRF
+826 ARAVAGDPELGRRF
-840 ARLRREILLRDR
+840 ADLRRDILLRDR
-852 DGNALRD
+852 DGDTLREE
-859 DVRNM
+859 VRTM
-864 RERMRRELGSRGSD
+864 RERMRTELGSRRCG
-878 RFDLKQD
+878 RFNLKQD
-885 PGGVADIEFMVQ
+885 SGGVADIEFIVQ
-897 YGALRWASRLGDD
+897 YGTLGWASKLGAH
-910 LDFTDNVRLLE
+910 LDFTDNIRLLE

-930 AEDVTLL
+930 HEEVTLL

-952 LQESKA
+952 LQASEA
-958 VVDDGEFDE
+958 VVGDGEFAE
-967 VREAVIAVWNRLM
+967 LRQAVVGIWNRVM
-980 GP
+980 ASERAAR

>member
-1 MNENRS
+1 MS
-7 CSDWRGDA
+7 QTYLDWRGDA
-15 PLPAPLAALGG
+15 PLPAPLAATGRERLAALASSIETLDAGG
-26 ERVATLVAGVEELGG
+26 
-41 EGLDTGALP
+41 LP
-50 GDAARVLACSN
+50 GDAARVLACSD
-61 FVFSSCERDPAMFA
+61 FVFSSCERHPSMLE
-75 DLVSSGDLGVSYP
+75 DLVSSGDLEAPYP
-88 VSAAGARGRQSLRER
+88 ASAAGARGRPSLRER
-103 AGSLACAAESIDALM
+103 ADSVARAAGSIDGLM
-118 AGLRRLRRREMVRIA
+118 TDLRRLRRREMVRIA

-156 IIDAGVTRLHEWQCV
+156 IIDTSLDRLHEWQCA
-171 DLGTPIGHSG
+171 DLGTPIGHTG
-181 EPQQLI
+181 EPQQLV

-220 RRNVDNDRYFLQLA
+220 RRSVDNDRFFLQLA

-257 RPFGS
+257 RPFGT
-262 QGPLVLGFDAL
+262 QGPLVLSFDAL

-284 ERYALIRARAVSGDM
+284 ERYAFIRVRAVSGDM
-299 ALAAELLERLR
+299 VLAAELLERLR

-324 SLRSLKVLMEQE
+324 SLRSLKVVMEQE
-336 VTRKGM
+336 VARKGM

-356 EFTAQ
+356 EFTGQ

-381 VLARLGELGLLPV
+381 VLARLGELELLPA

-404 RFLRTAEH
+404 RFLRAAEH

-426 QDEAGRARIAAGMG
+426 LDEPGRARIAAGMG
-440 YANWEAFSERLDR
+440 YASWEAFSERLDR

-461 FAQVFGEEREAGTA
+461 FAQVFGQERETDAAA
-475 GGDPLGALFTPSAD
+475 GGDPLGALLSASTD
-489 EAAGTAALESAGFAA
+489 EETGVTLLEGAGFAA
-504 AEEAWSIIARYR
+504 AREAWSVIARYR
-516 DVFTLKIPDALGHE
+516 DTIALKMPDALGHE
-530 RLARLA
+530 RLARLT
-536 PDLLRAVAA
+536 PDLLRAIAA
-545 QGNATGAVQS
+545 QS
-555 NATQTLERVMAV
+555 NATTTLERVMTV

-581 AERPIALSQF
+581 AERSIALSQF

-615 LDPRTLYEPLTSD
+615 LDPRTLYEPLAPD
-628 QLAEDVVQRLTA
+628 RLDKDIAERLTA
-640 MDDPDREFEMDCLR
+640 IDDPDREHEMDCLR

-689 LRAALDLA
+689 LRAALAIA
-697 WRDIA
+697 WRDIT
-702 ARHGRPESMPKNAAF
+702 ARHGRPASMPRDAAF
-717 PSYAVIA
+717 APYAIIA

-748 TNAMTNGRKPVD
+748 SSAMTTGPKSID

-768 TQRLIHMLTT
+768 TQRLIHVLTT
-778 MTPQGALYEVDP
+778 MTSQGALYEVDP

-804 LGGLGEYLRDKAW
+804 LDGLGEYVRDKAW

-840 ARLRREILLRDR
+840 AHLRRDILLRDR
-852 DGNALRD
+852 DGDTLRD
-859 DVRNM
+859 DVRSM
-864 RERMRRELGSRGSD
+864 RERMRTELGSRGSG

-897 YGALRWASRLGDD
+897 YGALRWGSRLGAD
-910 LDFTDNVRLLE
+910 LDFTDNIRLLD
-921 GFGRAGLMP
+921 GFRRADLMP
-930 AEDVTLL
+930 EEDVTLL
-937 ADAYRAYRGRIHELS
+937 ADAYRAYRGRIHEVS
-952 LQESKA
+952 LQESEA
-958 VVDDGEFDE
+958 VVGNEEFAE
-967 VREAVIAVWNRLM
+967 LREAVVAIWNRLM
-980 GP
+980 AP

>member
-1 MNENRS
+1 MSRIHP
-7 CSDWRGDA
+7 DWRGDA
-15 PLPAPLAALGG
+15 PLPSPLATTGRERIAALASSA
-26 ERVATLVAGVEELGG
+26 ETPDPDV
-41 EGLDTGALP
+41 LP
-50 GDAARVLACSN
+50 GDAVRVLACSD
-61 FVFSSCERDPAMFA
+61 FVFSSCERYPSMLS
-75 DLVSSGDLGVSYP
+75 DLVSSGDLGAPYP
-88 VSAAGARGRQSLRER
+88 ASVAGARGRPSMRER
-103 AGSLACAAESIDALM
+103 SERVAAAAGSIDGLM
-118 AGLRRLRRREMVRIA
+118 ADLRRLRRREMVRVA
-133 WRDIGGLADFD
+133 WRDIGGLADFE

-156 IIDAGVTRLHEWQCV
+156 IIAASVDRLHEWQCA
-171 DLGTPIGHSG
+171 DLGTPIGHGG
-181 EPQQLI
+181 EPQQLV
-187 VLALGKLGAS
+187 VLALGKLGAN

-220 RRNVDNDRYFLQLA
+220 RRSVDNDRFFLQLG

-257 RPFGS
+257 RPFGT
-262 QGPLVLGFDAL
+262 QGPLVLSFDAF

-299 ALAAELLERLR
+299 VLAAELLERLR
-310 PFVYRRYID
+310 PFIYRRYID

-324 SLRSLKVLMEQE
+324 SLRSLKVVMEQE
-336 VTRKGM
+336 VARKGM
-342 EHSVKHGPGGIREV
+342 EHSVKHGPGGIREI

-381 VLARLGELGLLPV
+381 VLARLGELDLLPA
-394 HAVESLSSAY
+394 HAVESLGAAY

-412 RLQQVDDRQEHMLP
+412 RLQQADDRQEHMLP
-426 QDEAGRARIAAGMG
+426 LDEAARTRIAAGMG
-440 YANWEAFSERLDR
+440 HASWEAFSERLDH

-461 FAQVFGEEREAGTA
+461 FAQVFGEERETEAGA
-475 GGDPLGALFTPSAD
+475 GGDPLDVLLVASTD
-489 EAAGTAALESAGFAA
+489 EATGVAVLEDAEFAA
-504 AEEAWSIIARYR
+504 AREAWSIVARYR
-516 DVFTLKIPDALGHE
+516 DTIALKTPDALGHE
-530 RLARLA
+530 RLARLM
-536 PDLLRAVAA
+536 PDLLRAVAV
-545 QGNATGAVQS
+545 QG

-567 IESIAKRSVYLALL
+567 VETVAKRSAYLALL
-581 AERPIALSQF
+581 AERPVALSQF

-615 LDPRTLYEPLTSD
+615 LDPRTLYEPLGPD
-628 QLAEDVVQRLTA
+628 ELDRDIAERLTA
-640 MDDPDREFEMDCLR
+640 IDDPDREFEMDCLR

-689 LRAALDLA
+689 LRAALAIA
-697 WRDIA
+697 WRDITT
-702 ARHGRPESMPKNAAF
+702 RHGRPASMPRDAAF
-717 PSYAVIA
+717 PPYAIIA

-748 TNAMTNGRKPVD
+748 TSAATTGPKPID

-768 TQRLIHMLTT
+768 TQRLIHVLTA

-804 LGGLGEYLRDKAW
+804 LDGLGGYLRDKAW
-817 TWEHQALVR
+817 TWEQQALVR

-840 ARLRREILLRDR
+840 ARLRRDVLLRER
-852 DGNALRD
+852 DGDALRD
-859 DVRNM
+859 DVRTM
-864 RERMRRELGSRGSD
+864 RERMRTELGSRHPD

-897 YGALRWASRLGDD
+897 YGTLRWASRLGAD
-910 LDFTDNVRLLE
+910 LDFTDNIRLLD

-930 AEDVTLL
+930 EEDLTLL
-937 ADAYRAYRGRIHELS
+937 ADAYRACRGRIHELA
-952 LQESKA
+952 LQESGA
-958 VVDDGEFDE
+958 VVDAGEFAE
-967 VREAVIAVWNRLM
+967 YREAVIAIWNRLM
-980 GP
+980 AAS

>member
-1 MNENRS
+1 MSRIYP
-7 CSDWRGDA
+7 DWRGDA
-15 PLPAPLAALGG
+15 PLPGPLAAIAC
-26 ERVATLVAGVEELGG
+26 ERIDALVSGTDAF
-41 EGLDTGALP
+41 DPDALP
-50 GDAARVLACSN
+50 GDAARVLACSD
-61 FVFSSCERDPAMFA
+61 FVFSSCERHPSMLS
-75 DLVSSGDLGVSYP
+75 DLVSSGDLGAPYP
-88 VSAAGARGRQSLRER
+88 ASVAGARGRLSMLER
-103 AGSLACAAESIDALM
+103 AERVAAAAGSIDGLM
-118 AGLRRLRRREMVRIA
+118 VDLRKLRRREMVRIA
-133 WRDIGGLADFD
+133 WRDIGGLADFE

-156 IIDAGVTRLHEWQCV
+156 IIAASVDRLHEWQRAA
-171 DLGTPIGHSG
+171 LGTPIGHTG
-181 EPQQLI
+181 EPQQLV
-187 VLALGKLGAS
+187 VLALGKLGAN

-220 RRNVDNDRYFLQLA
+220 RRSVDNDRFFLQLG

-246 DGFVYRVDMRL
+246 DGFVYRVDLRL
-257 RPFGS
+257 RPFGT
-262 QGPLVLGFDAL
+262 QGPLVLSFDAL

-299 ALAAELLERLR
+299 VLAAELLERLR

-324 SLRSLKVLMEQE
+324 SLRSLKVVMEQE
-336 VTRKGM
+336 VARKGM

-381 VLARLGELGLLPV
+381 VLARLGELALLPA
-394 HAVESLSSAY
+394 HAVESLGAAY

-412 RLQQVDDRQEHMLP
+412 RLQQADDRQEHMLP
-426 QDEAGRARIAAGMG
+426 LDEAGRARIAAGMG
-440 YANWEAFSERLDR
+440 YASWEAFCERLDR

-461 FAQVFGEEREAGTA
+461 FAQVFGEERETDAA
-475 GGDPLGALFTPSAD
+475 AMGDPLRIVLAASTD
-489 EAAGTAALESAGFAA
+489 ESTGVAVLEDAGFAA
-504 AEEAWSIIARYR
+504 APEAWSIIVRYR
-516 DVFTLKIPDALGHE
+516 DTIALKMPDALGHE
-530 RLARLA
+530 RLARLM
-536 PDLLRAVAA
+536 PDLLRAIAV
-545 QGNATGAVQS
+545 QGNATVAVRS

-567 IESIAKRSVYLALL
+567 VESVAKRSVYLALL
-581 AERPIALSQF
+581 AERPVALSQF

-615 LDPRTLYEPLTSD
+615 LDPRTLYEPLGPD
-628 QLAEDVVQRLTA
+628 DLDRDIAERLTA
-640 MDDPDREFEMDCLR
+640 IDDPDRELEMDCLR

-689 LRAALDLA
+689 LRASLAIA
-697 WRDIA
+697 WRDITT
-702 ARHGRPESMPKNAAF
+702 RHGRPASMPRDAAF
-717 PSYAVIA
+717 PPYAIIA

-748 TNAMTNGRKPVD
+748 AGAATTGPKPID
-760 LATFYARL
+760 LTTFYARL
-768 TQRLIHMLTT
+768 TQRLIHILTT

-804 LGGLGEYLRDKAW
+804 LDGLGEYLRDKAW
-817 TWEHQALVR
+817 TWEQQALVR

-840 ARLRREILLRDR
+840 ARLRRDILLRGR
-852 DGNALRD
+852 DGDALRE
-859 DVRNM
+859 DVRTM
-864 RERMRRELGSRGSD
+864 RERMRTELGSRRSD

-897 YGALRWASRLGDD
+897 YGTLRWASRLGAD
-910 LDFTDNVRLLE
+910 LDFTDNIRLLD

-930 AEDVTLL
+930 DKDVTLL

-952 LQESKA
+952 LQESEG
-958 VVDDGEFDE
+958 VVGDDEFVE
-967 VREAVIAVWNRLM
+967 LREAVIAVWNRLM

>member
-1 MNENRS
+1 MSRIHP
-7 CSDWRGDA
+7 DWRGDA
-15 PLPAPLAALGG
+15 PLPSPLAATGR
-26 ERVATLVAGVEELGG
+26 ERIAVLASSVETPDP
-41 EGLDTGALP
+41 DTFP
-50 GDAARVLACSN
+50 GDAVRVLACSD
-61 FVFSSCERDPAMFA
+61 FVFSSCERYPSMLS
-75 DLVSSGDLGVSYP
+75 DLLSSGDLGAPYP
-88 VSAAGARGRQSLRER
+88 ASVAGARGRPSMRER
-103 AGSLACAAESIDALM
+103 AERTAAAAGSVDGMM
-118 AGLRRLRRREMVRIA
+118 ADLRRLRRREMVRIA
-133 WRDIGGLADFD
+133 WRDIGGLADFE

-156 IIDAGVTRLHEWQCV
+156 IIAASVDRLHEWQCA
-171 DLGTPIGHSG
+171 DLGTPVGHGG
-181 EPQQLI
+181 EPQQLV
-187 VLALGKLGAS
+187 VLALGKLGAN

-220 RRNVDNDRYFLQLA
+220 RRSVDNDRFFLQLG

-257 RPFGS
+257 RPFGT
-262 QGPLVLGFDAL
+262 QGPLVLSFDAF

-299 ALAAELLERLR
+299 VLAAELLERLR
-310 PFVYRRYID
+310 PFIYRRYID

-324 SLRSLKVLMEQE
+324 SLRSLKVVMEQE
-336 VTRKGM
+336 VARKGM
-342 EHSVKHGPGGIREV
+342 EHSVKHGPGGIREI

-381 VLARLGELGLLPV
+381 VLARLGELDLLPA
-394 HAVESLSSAY
+394 HAVESLGAAY

-412 RLQQVDDRQEHMLP
+412 RLQQADDRQEHMLP
-426 QDEAGRARIAAGMG
+426 LDEAARTRIAAGMG
-440 YANWEAFSERLDR
+440 HASWEAFSERLDH

-461 FAQVFGEEREAGTA
+461 FAQVFGEERETDAGA
-475 GGDPLGALFTPSAD
+475 GGDPLDVLLAASTD
-489 EAAGTAALESAGFAA
+489 EATGVAALEDAGFAA
-504 AEEAWSIIARYR
+504 AREAWSIVARYR
-516 DVFTLKIPDALGHE
+516 DTIALKTPDALGHE
-530 RLARLA
+530 RLARLM
-536 PDLLRAVAA
+536 PDLLRALAA
-545 QGNATGAVQS
+545 RS
-555 NATQTLERVMAV
+555 NATTALERVMAV
-567 IESIAKRSVYLALL
+567 VETVAKRSAYLALL
-581 AERPIALSQF
+581 AERPVALSQF

-615 LDPRTLYEPLTSD
+615 LDPRTLYEPLGPD
-628 QLAEDVVQRLTA
+628 ELDRDIAERLTA
-640 MDDPDREFEMDCLR
+640 IDDPDREFEMDCLR

-689 LRAALDLA
+689 LRAALAIA
-697 WRDIA
+697 WRDITT
-702 ARHGRPESMPKNAAF
+702 RHGRPASMPRDAAF
-717 PSYAVIA
+717 PPYAVIA

-748 TNAMTNGRKPVD
+748 TSAATTGPKPID

-768 TQRLIHMLTT
+768 TQRLIHVLTT

-804 LGGLGEYLRDKAW
+804 LDGLGGYLRDKAW
-817 TWEHQALVR
+817 TWEQQALVR

-840 ARLRREILLRDR
+840 ARLRRDVLLRER
-852 DGNALRD
+852 DGDTLRD
-859 DVRNM
+859 DVRTM
-864 RERMRRELGSRGSD
+864 RERMRTELGSHRSD

-897 YGALRWASRLGDD
+897 YGTLRWASRLGAD
-910 LDFTDNVRLLE
+910 LDFTDNIRLLD

-930 AEDVTLL
+930 EEDVTLL
-937 ADAYRAYRGRIHELS
+937 ADAYRAYRGRIHELA
-952 LQESKA
+952 LQESGA
-958 VVDDGEFDE
+958 VVGAGEFVE
-967 VREAVIAVWNRLM
+967 YREAVTALWNRLM
-980 GP
+980 ATS

>member
-1 MNENRS
+1 MS
-7 CSDWRGDA
+7 QTYLDWRGDA
-15 PLPAPLAALGG
+15 PLPAPLAATGRERLAALASSIETLDAGG
-26 ERVATLVAGVEELGG
+26 
-41 EGLDTGALP
+41 LP
-50 GDAARVLACSN
+50 GDAARVLACSD
-61 FVFSSCERDPAMFA
+61 FVFSSCERHPSMLE
-75 DLVSSGDLGVSYP
+75 DLVSSGDLEAPYP
-88 VSAAGARGRQSLRER
+88 ASAAGARGRPSLRER
-103 AGSLACAAESIDALM
+103 AESVARAAGSIDGLM
-118 AGLRRLRRREMVRIA
+118 TDLRRLRRREMVRIA

-156 IIDAGVTRLHEWQCV
+156 IIETSLDRLHEWQCA
-171 DLGTPIGHSG
+171 DLGTPIGHTG
-181 EPQQLI
+181 EPQQLV

-220 RRNVDNDRYFLQLA
+220 RRSVDNDRFFLQLA

-257 RPFGS
+257 RPFGT
-262 QGPLVLGFDAL
+262 QGPLVLSFDAL

-284 ERYALIRARAVSGDM
+284 ERYAFIRVRAVSGDM
-299 ALAAELLERLR
+299 VLAAELLERLR

-324 SLRSLKVLMEQE
+324 SLRSLKVVMEQE
-336 VTRKGM
+336 VARKGM

-356 EFTAQ
+356 EFTGQ

-381 VLARLGELGLLPV
+381 VLARLGELELLPA

-404 RFLRTAEH
+404 RFLRAAEH

-426 QDEAGRARIAAGMG
+426 LDEPGRARIAAGMG
-440 YANWEAFSERLDR
+440 YASWEAFSERLDR

-461 FAQVFGEEREAGTA
+461 FAQVFGQERETDATA
-475 GGDPLGALFTPSAD
+475 GGDPLGALLSASTD
-489 EAAGTAALESAGFAA
+489 EETGVTLLEGAGFAA
-504 AEEAWSIIARYR
+504 AREAWAVIARYR
-516 DVFTLKIPDALGHE
+516 DTIALKMPDALGHE
-530 RLARLA
+530 RLARLT
-536 PDLLRAVAA
+536 PDLLRAIAA
-545 QGNATGAVQS
+545 QS
-555 NATQTLERVMAV
+555 NATTTLERVMTV

-581 AERPIALSQF
+581 AERSIALSQF

-615 LDPRTLYEPLTSD
+615 LDPRTLYEPLAPD
-628 QLAEDVVQRLTA
+628 RLDKDIAERLTA
-640 MDDPDREFEMDCLR
+640 IDDPDREHEMDCLR

-689 LRAALDLA
+689 LRAALAIA
-697 WRDIA
+697 WRDIT
-702 ARHGRPESMPKNAAF
+702 ARHGRPASMPRDAAF
-717 PSYAVIA
+717 APYAIIA

-748 TNAMTNGRKPVD
+748 SSAMTTGPKSIDV
-760 LATFYARL
+760 ATFYARL
-768 TQRLIHMLTT
+768 TQRLIHVLTT
-778 MTPQGALYEVDP
+778 MTSQGALYEVDP

-804 LGGLGEYLRDKAW
+804 LDGLGEYMRDKAW

-840 ARLRREILLRDR
+840 AHLRRDILLRDR
-852 DGNALRD
+852 DGDTLRD
-859 DVRNM
+859 DVRSM
-864 RERMRRELGSRGSD
+864 RERMRTELGSRGSG

-897 YGALRWASRLGDD
+897 YGALRWASRVGAD
-910 LDFTDNVRLLE
+910 LDFTDNIRLLD
-921 GFGRAGLMP
+921 GFGRADLMP
-930 AEDVTLL
+930 EEDVTLL

-952 LQESKA
+952 LQESEA
-958 VVDDGEFDE
+958 VVGNEEFAE
-967 VREAVIAVWNRLM
+967 LREAVVAIWNRLM
-980 GP
+980 AP

>member
-1 MNENRS
+1 MS
-7 CSDWRGDA
+7 QTYLDWRGDA
-15 PLPAPLAALGG
+15 PLPAPLAATGRERLAALASSIETLDAGG
-26 ERVATLVAGVEELGG
+26 
-41 EGLDTGALP
+41 LP
-50 GDAARVLACSN
+50 GDAARVLACSD
-61 FVFSSCERDPAMFA
+61 FVFSSCERHPSMLE
-75 DLVSSGDLGVSYP
+75 DLVSSGDLEAPYP
-88 VSAAGARGRQSLRER
+88 ASAAGARGRPSLRER
-103 AGSLACAAESIDALM
+103 AESVARAAGSIDGLM
-118 AGLRRLRRREMVRIA
+118 TDLRRLRRREMVRIA

-156 IIDAGVTRLHEWQCV
+156 IIDTSLDRLHEWQCA
-171 DLGTPIGHSG
+171 DLGTPIGHTG
-181 EPQQLI
+181 EPQQI
-187 VLALGKLGAS
+187 VVLALGKLGAS

-220 RRNVDNDRYFLQLA
+220 RRSVDNDRFFLQLA

-257 RPFGS
+257 RPFGT
-262 QGPLVLGFDAL
+262 QGPLVLSFDAL

-284 ERYALIRARAVSGDM
+284 ERYAFIRVRAVSGDM
-299 ALAAELLERLR
+299 VLAAELLERLR

-324 SLRSLKVLMEQE
+324 SLRSLKVVMEQE
-336 VTRKGM
+336 VARKGM

-356 EFTAQ
+356 EFTGQ

-381 VLARLGELGLLPV
+381 VLARLGELDLLPA

-404 RFLRTAEH
+404 RFLRAVEH
-412 RLQQVDDRQEHMLP
+412 RLQQVDDRQVHMLP
-426 QDEAGRARIAAGMG
+426 LDEPGRARIAAGMG
-440 YANWEAFSERLDR
+440 YASWEAFSERLDR

-461 FAQVFGEEREAGTA
+461 FAQVFGQERETDAAA
-475 GGDPLGALFTPSAD
+475 GGDPLGALLSASTD
-489 EAAGTAALESAGFAA
+489 EETGVTLLEGAGFAA
-504 AEEAWSIIARYR
+504 AREAWSVIARYR
-516 DVFTLKIPDALGHE
+516 DTIALKMPDALGHE
-530 RLARLA
+530 RLARLT
-536 PDLLRAVAA
+536 PDLLRAIAA
-545 QGNATGAVQS
+545 RS
-555 NATQTLERVMAV
+555 NATTTLERVMTV

-581 AERPIALSQF
+581 AERSIALSQF

-615 LDPRTLYEPLTSD
+615 LDPRTLYEPLAPD
-628 QLAEDVVQRLTA
+628 RLDKDIAERLTA
-640 MDDPDREFEMDCLR
+640 IDDPDREHEMDCLR

-689 LRAALDLA
+689 LRAALAIA
-697 WRDIA
+697 WRDIT
-702 ARHGRPESMPKNAAF
+702 ARHGRPASMPRDAAF
-717 PSYAVIA
+717 APYAIIA

-748 TNAMTNGRKPVD
+748 SSAMTTGPKSID

-768 TQRLIHMLTT
+768 TQRLIHVLTT
-778 MTPQGALYEVDP
+778 MTSQGALYEVDP

-804 LGGLGEYLRDKAW
+804 LDGLGEYVRDKAW

-840 ARLRREILLRDR
+840 AHLRRDILLRDR
-852 DGNALRD
+852 DGDTLRD
-859 DVRNM
+859 DVRSM
-864 RERMRRELGSRGSD
+864 RERMRTELGSRGSG

-897 YGALRWASRLGDD
+897 YGALRWASRLGAD
-910 LDFTDNVRLLE
+910 LDFTDNIRLLD
-921 GFGRAGLMP
+921 GFRRADLMP
-930 AEDVTLL
+930 EEDVTLL

-952 LQESKA
+952 LQESEA
-958 VVDDGEFDE
+958 VVGNEEFAE
-967 VREAVIAVWNRLM
+967 LREAVVAIWNRLM
-980 GP
+980 AP

>member
-1 MNENRS
+1 MS
-7 CSDWRGDA
+7 QTYLDWRGDA
-15 PLPAPLAALGG
+15 PLPAPLAATGRERLAALASSIETLDAGG
-26 ERVATLVAGVEELGG
+26 
-41 EGLDTGALP
+41 LP
-50 GDAARVLACSN
+50 GDAARVLACSD
-61 FVFSSCERDPAMFA
+61 FVFSSCERHPSMLE
-75 DLVSSGDLGVSYP
+75 DLVSSGDLEAPYP
-88 VSAAGARGRQSLRER
+88 ASAAGARGRPSPRER
-103 AGSLACAAESIDALM
+103 ADSVARAAGSIDGLM
-118 AGLRRLRRREMVRIA
+118 TDLRRLRRREMVRIA

-156 IIDAGVTRLHEWQCV
+156 IIDTSLDRLHEWQCA
-171 DLGTPIGHSG
+171 DLGTPIGHTG
-181 EPQQLI
+181 EPQQLV

-220 RRNVDNDRYFLQLA
+220 RRSVDNDRFFLQLA

-257 RPFGS
+257 RPFGT
-262 QGPLVLGFDAL
+262 QGPLVLSFDAL

-284 ERYALIRARAVSGDM
+284 ERYAFIRVRAVSGDM
-299 ALAAELLERLR
+299 VLAAELLERLR

-324 SLRSLKVLMEQE
+324 SLRSLKVVMEQE
-336 VTRKGM
+336 VARKGM

-356 EFTAQ
+356 EFTGQ

-381 VLARLGELGLLPV
+381 VLARLGELELLPA

-404 RFLRTAEH
+404 RFLRAAEH

-426 QDEAGRARIAAGMG
+426 LDEPGRARIAAGMG
-440 YANWEAFSERLDR
+440 YASWEAFSERLDR

-461 FAQVFGEEREAGTA
+461 FAQVFGQERETDAAA
-475 GGDPLGALFTPSAD
+475 GGDPLGALLSASTD
-489 EAAGTAALESAGFAA
+489 EESGVTLLEGAGFAA
-504 AEEAWSIIARYR
+504 AREAWSVIARYR
-516 DVFTLKIPDALGHE
+516 DTIALKMPDALGHE
-530 RLARLA
+530 RLARLT
-536 PDLLRAVAA
+536 PDLLRAIAA
-545 QGNATGAVQS
+545 QS
-555 NATQTLERVMAV
+555 NATTTLERVMTV

-581 AERPIALSQF
+581 AERSIALSQF

-615 LDPRTLYEPLTSD
+615 LDPRTLYEPLAPD
-628 QLAEDVVQRLTA
+628 RLDKDIAERLTA
-640 MDDPDREFEMDCLR
+640 IDDPDREHEMDCLR

-689 LRAALDLA
+689 LRAALAIA
-697 WRDIA
+697 WRDIT
-702 ARHGRPESMPKNAAF
+702 ARHGRPASMPRDAAF
-717 PSYAVIA
+717 PPYAIIA

-748 TNAMTNGRKPVD
+748 SSAMTTGPKSID

-768 TQRLIHMLTT
+768 TQRLIHVLTT
-778 MTPQGALYEVDP
+778 MTSQGALYEVDP

-804 LGGLGEYLRDKAW
+804 LDGLGEYVRDKAW

-840 ARLRREILLRDR
+840 AHLRRDILLRDR
-852 DGNALRD
+852 DGDTLRD
-859 DVRNM
+859 DVRSM
-864 RERMRRELGSRGSD
+864 RERMRTELGSRGSG

-897 YGALRWASRLGDD
+897 YGALRWASRVGAD
-910 LDFTDNVRLLE
+910 LDFTDNIRLLD
-921 GFGRAGLMP
+921 GFRRADLMP
-930 AEDVTLL
+930 EEDVTLL

-952 LQESKA
+952 LQESEA
-958 VVDDGEFDE
+958 VVGNEEFAE
-967 VREAVIAVWNRLM
+967 LREAVVAIWNRLM
-980 GP
+980 AP

>member
-1 MNENRS
+1 MS
-7 CSDWRGDA
+7 QTYLDWRGDA
-15 PLPAPLAALGG
+15 PLPAPLAATGRERLAALASSIETLDAGG
-26 ERVATLVAGVEELGG
+26 
-41 EGLDTGALP
+41 LP
-50 GDAARVLACSN
+50 GDAARVLACSD
-61 FVFSSCERDPAMFA
+61 FVFSSCERNPSMLE
-75 DLVSSGDLGVSYP
+75 DLVSSGDLEAPYP
-88 VSAAGARGRQSLRER
+88 ASAAGAGGRPSLRER
-103 AGSLACAAESIDALM
+103 AESVARAAGSIDGLM
-118 AGLRRLRRREMVRIA
+118 TDLRRLRRREMVRIA

-156 IIDAGVTRLHEWQCV
+156 IIETSLDRLHEWQCA
-171 DLGTPIGHSG
+171 DLGTPIGHTG
-181 EPQQLI
+181 EPQQLV

-220 RRNVDNDRYFLQLA
+220 RRSVDNDRFFLQLA

-257 RPFGS
+257 RPFGT
-262 QGPLVLGFDAL
+262 QGPLVLSFDAL

-284 ERYALIRARAVSGDM
+284 ERYAFIRVRAVSGDM
-299 ALAAELLERLR
+299 VLAAELLERLR

-324 SLRSLKVLMEQE
+324 SLRSLKVVMEQE
-336 VTRKGM
+336 VARKGM

-356 EFTAQ
+356 EFTGQ

-381 VLARLGELGLLPV
+381 VLARLGELELLPA

-404 RFLRTAEH
+404 RFLRAAEH

-426 QDEAGRARIAAGMG
+426 LDEPGRARIAAGMG
-440 YANWEAFSERLDR
+440 YASWEAFSERLDR

-461 FAQVFGEEREAGTA
+461 FAQVFGQERETDATA
-475 GGDPLGALFTPSAD
+475 GGDPLGALLSASTD
-489 EAAGTAALESAGFAA
+489 EETGVTLLEGAGFAA
-504 AEEAWSIIARYR
+504 AREAWAVIARYR
-516 DVFTLKIPDALGHE
+516 DTIALKMPDALGHE
-530 RLARLA
+530 RLARLT
-536 PDLLRAVAA
+536 PDLLRAIAA
-545 QGNATGAVQS
+545 QS
-555 NATQTLERVMAV
+555 NATTTLERVMTV

-581 AERPIALSQF
+581 AERSIALSQF

-615 LDPRTLYEPLTSD
+615 LDPRTLYEPLAPD
-628 QLAEDVVQRLTA
+628 RLDKDIAERLTA
-640 MDDPDREFEMDCLR
+640 IDDPDREHEMDCLR

-689 LRAALDLA
+689 LRAALAIA
-697 WRDIA
+697 WRDIT
-702 ARHGRPESMPKNAAF
+702 ARHGRPSSMPRDAAF
-717 PSYAVIA
+717 APYAIIA

-748 TNAMTNGRKPVD
+748 SSAMTTGPKSID

-768 TQRLIHMLTT
+768 TQRLIHVLTT
-778 MTPQGALYEVDP
+778 MTSQGALYEVDP

-804 LGGLGEYLRDKAW
+804 LEGLGEYVRDKAW

-840 ARLRREILLRDR
+840 AHLRRDILLRDR
-852 DGNALRD
+852 DGDTLRD
-859 DVRNM
+859 DVRSM
-864 RERMRRELGSRGSD
+864 RERMRTELGSRGSG

-897 YGALRWASRLGDD
+897 YGALRWGSRLGAD
-910 LDFTDNVRLLE
+910 LDFTDNIRLLD
-921 GFGRAGLMP
+921 GFRRADLMP
-930 AEDVTLL
+930 EEDVTLL
-937 ADAYRAYRGRIHELS
+937 ADAYRAYRGRIHEVS
-952 LQESKA
+952 LQESEA
-958 VVDDGEFDE
+958 VVGNEEFAE
-967 VREAVIAVWNRLM
+967 LREAVVAIWNRLM
-980 GP
+980 AP

>member
-1 MNENRS
+1 MS
-7 CSDWRGDA
+7 QTYLDWRGDA
-15 PLPAPLAALGG
+15 PLPAPLAATGR
-26 ERVATLVAGVEELGG
+26 ERLAALASSIETLDA
-41 EGLDTGALP
+41 GALP
-50 GDAARVLACSN
+50 GDAARVLACSD
-61 FVFSSCERDPAMFA
+61 FVFSSCERHPSMLE
-75 DLVSSGDLGVSYP
+75 DLVSSGDLEAPYP
-88 VSAAGARGRQSLRER
+88 ASAAGARGRPSLRER
-103 AGSLACAAESIDALM
+103 ADSVARAAGSIDGLM
-118 AGLRRLRRREMVRIA
+118 TDLRRLRRREMVRIA

-156 IIDAGVTRLHEWQCV
+156 IIDTSLDRLHEWQCA
-171 DLGTPIGHSG
+171 DLGTPIGHTG
-181 EPQQLI
+181 EPQQLV

-220 RRNVDNDRYFLQLA
+220 RRSVDNDRFFLQLA

-257 RPFGS
+257 RPFGT
-262 QGPLVLGFDAL
+262 QGPLVLSFDAL

-284 ERYALIRARAVSGDM
+284 ERYAFIRVRAVSGDM
-299 ALAAELLERLR
+299 VLAAELLERLR

-324 SLRSLKVLMEQE
+324 SLRSLKVVMEQE
-336 VTRKGM
+336 VARKGM

-356 EFTAQ
+356 EFTGQ

-381 VLARLGELGLLPV
+381 VLARLGELDLLPA

-404 RFLRTAEH
+404 RFLRAVEH

-426 QDEAGRARIAAGMG
+426 LDEPGRARIAAGMG
-440 YANWEAFSERLDR
+440 YASWEAFSERLDR

-461 FAQVFGEEREAGTA
+461 FAQVFGQERETDAAA
-475 GGDPLGALFTPSAD
+475 GGDPLGALLSASTD
-489 EAAGTAALESAGFAA
+489 EETGVTLLEGAGFAA
-504 AEEAWSIIARYR
+504 AREAWSVIARYR
-516 DVFTLKIPDALGHE
+516 DTIALKMPDALGHE
-530 RLARLA
+530 RLARLT
-536 PDLLRAVAA
+536 PDLLRAIAA
-545 QGNATGAVQS
+545 QS
-555 NATQTLERVMAV
+555 NATTTLERVMTV

-581 AERPIALSQF
+581 AERSIALSQF

-615 LDPRTLYEPLTSD
+615 LDPRTLYEPLAPD
-628 QLAEDVVQRLTA
+628 RLDKDIAERLTA
-640 MDDPDREFEMDCLR
+640 IDDPDREHEMDCLR

-689 LRAALDLA
+689 LRAALAIA
-697 WRDIA
+697 WRDIT
-702 ARHGRPESMPKNAAF
+702 ARHGRPASMPRDAAF
-717 PSYAVIA
+717 APYAIIA

-748 TNAMTNGRKPVD
+748 SSAMTTGPKSID

-768 TQRLIHMLTT
+768 TQRLIHVLTT
-778 MTPQGALYEVDP
+778 MTSQGALYEVDP

-804 LGGLGEYLRDKAW
+804 LDGLGEYVRDKAW

-840 ARLRREILLRDR
+840 AHLRRDILLRDR
-852 DGNALRD
+852 DGDTLRD
-859 DVRNM
+859 DVRSM
-864 RERMRRELGSRGSD
+864 RERMRTELGSRGSG

-897 YGALRWASRLGDD
+897 YGALRWASRVGAD
-910 LDFTDNVRLLE
+910 LDFTDNIRLLD
-921 GFGRAGLMP
+921 GFRRADLMP
-930 AEDVTLL
+930 EKEVTLL

-952 LQESKA
+952 LQESEA
-958 VVDDGEFDE
+958 VVGNEEFAE
-967 VREAVIAVWNRLM
+967 LREAVVAIWNRLM
-980 GP
+980 AP

>member
-1 MNENRS
+1 MNVTRS
-7 CSDWRGDA
+7 SSDWRGDA
-15 PLPAPLAALGG
+15 PLPASLAALGS
-26 ERVATLVAGVEELGG
+26 ERLATLAAGVE
-41 EGLDTGALP
+41 GLDASALP
-50 GDAARVLACSN
+50 GDAARVLACSD
-61 FVFSSCERDPAMFA
+61 FVFSSCERDPAMLA
-75 DLVSSGDLGVSYP
+75 DLVSSGDLEAPYP
-88 VSAAGARGRQSLRER
+88 ASAAGPRDRQSLRER
-103 AGSLACAAESIDALM
+103 ADSLARAADSIDALM
-118 AGLRRLRRREMVRIA
+118 PDLRRLRRREMARIA

-156 IIDAGVTRLHEWQCV
+156 IIDTSLTRLHEWQCV
-171 DLGTPIGHSG
+171 ALGTPIGHSG
-181 EPQQLI
+181 EPQQLV

-220 RRNVDNDRYFLQLA
+220 RRSVDNDRFFLQLA

-246 DGFVYRVDMRL
+246 DGIVYRVDMRL

-381 VLARLGELGLLPV
+381 VLARLGELGLLPE
-394 HAVESLSSAY
+394 HAVESLSAAY
-404 RFLRTAEH
+404 RFLRAAEH

-426 QDEAGRARIAAGMG
+426 QDDAGRTRVAAGMG
-440 YANWEAFSERLDR
+440 YASWEAFSERLER

-461 FAQVFGEEREAGTA
+461 FAQVFGEEREAGAA
-475 GGDPLGALFTPSAD
+475 GADPLGALFTPSAD
-489 EAAGTAALESAGFAA
+489 EAAGTAALEGAGFAA
-504 AEEAWSIIARYR
+504 AGEAWSIVARYR
-516 DVFTLKIPDALGHE
+516 DTFTLKIPDALGHE

-545 QGNATGAVQS
+545 QGNAT
-555 NATQTLERVMAV
+555 QTLERVLEV

-581 AERPIALSQF
+581 AERSIALSQF

-615 LDPRTLYEPLTSD
+615 LDPRTLYEPLTPD
-628 QLAEDVVQRLTA
+628 QLAEDVAQRLA
-640 MDDPDREFEMDCLR
+640 AIDDPDREFEMDCLR

-702 ARHGRPESMPKNAAF
+702 ARHGRPASMPKDAAF
-717 PSYAVIA
+717 PPYAVIA

-748 TNAMTNGRKPVD
+748 TNAMTTGRKPVD

-790 RLRPDGSKGVLVNT
+790 RLRPDGSKGVLVNP

-840 ARLRREILLRDR
+840 ARLRREVLLRDR
-852 DGNALRD
+852 DGDALRD
-859 DVRNM
+859 DVRTM
-864 RERMRRELGSRGSD
+864 RERMRTELGSRGSG

-897 YGALRWASRLGDD
+897 YGTLRWAPRLGDD

-930 AEDVTLL
+930 DEDVTLL
-937 ADAYRAYRGRIHELS
+937 ADAYRAYRGRIHELA
-952 LQESKA
+952 LQESGA
-958 VVDDGEFDE
+958 VVDAGEFADL
-967 VREAVIAVWNRLM
+967 REAVTAIWNRLM
-980 GP
+980 AAA

>member
-1 MNENRS
+1 MS
-7 CSDWRGDA
+7 QTYLDWRGDA
-15 PLPAPLAALGG
+15 PLPAPLAATGRERLAALASSIETLDAGG
-26 ERVATLVAGVEELGG
+26 
-41 EGLDTGALP
+41 LP
-50 GDAARVLACSN
+50 GDAARVLACSD
-61 FVFSSCERDPAMFA
+61 FVFSSCERNPSMLE
-75 DLVSSGDLGVSYP
+75 DLVSSGDLEAPYP
-88 VSAAGARGRQSLRER
+88 ASAAGARGRPSLRER
-103 AGSLACAAESIDALM
+103 AESVARAAGSIDGLM
-118 AGLRRLRRREMVRIA
+118 TDLRRLRRREMVRIA

-156 IIDAGVTRLHEWQCV
+156 IIETSLDRLHEWQCA
-171 DLGTPIGHSG
+171 DLGTPIGHTG
-181 EPQQLI
+181 EPQQLV

-220 RRNVDNDRYFLQLA
+220 RRSVDNDRFFLQLA

-257 RPFGS
+257 RPFGT
-262 QGPLVLGFDAL
+262 QGPLVLSFDAL

-284 ERYALIRARAVSGDM
+284 ERYAFIRVRAVSGDM
-299 ALAAELLERLR
+299 VLAAELLERLR

-324 SLRSLKVLMEQE
+324 SLRSLKVVMEQE
-336 VTRKGM
+336 VARKGM

-356 EFTAQ
+356 EFTGQ

-381 VLARLGELGLLPV
+381 VLARLGELDLLPA

-404 RFLRTAEH
+404 RFLRAVEH

-426 QDEAGRARIAAGMG
+426 LDEPGRARIAAGMG
-440 YANWEAFSERLDR
+440 YASWEAFSERLDR

-461 FAQVFGEEREAGTA
+461 FAQVFGQERETDAAA
-475 GGDPLGALFTPSAD
+475 GGDPLGALLSASTD
-489 EAAGTAALESAGFAA
+489 EETGVTLLEGAGFAA
-504 AEEAWSIIARYR
+504 AREAWSVIARYR
-516 DVFTLKIPDALGHE
+516 DTIALKMPDALGHE
-530 RLARLA
+530 RLARLT
-536 PDLLRAVAA
+536 PDLLRAIAA
-545 QGNATGAVQS
+545 QS
-555 NATQTLERVMAV
+555 NATTTLERVMTV

-581 AERPIALSQF
+581 AERSIALSQF

-615 LDPRTLYEPLTSD
+615 LDPRTLYEPLAPD
-628 QLAEDVVQRLTA
+628 RLDKDIAERLTA
-640 MDDPDREFEMDCLR
+640 IDDPDREHEMDCLR

-689 LRAALDLA
+689 LRAGLAIA
-697 WRDIA
+697 WRDIT
-702 ARHGRPESMPKNAAF
+702 ARHGRPASMPRDAAF
-717 PSYAVIA
+717 APYAIIA

-748 TNAMTNGRKPVD
+748 SSAMTTGPKSID

-768 TQRLIHMLTT
+768 TQRLIHVLTT
-778 MTPQGALYEVDP
+778 MTSQGALYEVDP

-804 LGGLGEYLRDKAW
+804 LDGLGEYVRDKAW

-840 ARLRREILLRDR
+840 AHLRRDILLRDR
-852 DGNALRD
+852 DGDTLRD
-859 DVRNM
+859 DVRSM
-864 RERMRRELGSRGSD
+864 RERMRTELGSRGSG

-897 YGALRWASRLGDD
+897 YGALRWGSRLGAD
-910 LDFTDNVRLLE
+910 LDFTDNIRLLD
-921 GFGRAGLMP
+921 GFRRADLMP
-930 AEDVTLL
+930 EEDVTLL
-937 ADAYRAYRGRIHELS
+937 ADAYRAYRGRIHEVS
-952 LQESKA
+952 LQESEA
-958 VVDDGEFDE
+958 VVGNE
-967 VREAVIAVWNRLM
+967 VFAELREAVVAIWNRLM
-980 GP
+980 AP

>member
-1 MNENRS
+1 MSRIHP
-7 CSDWRGDA
+7 DWRGDA
-15 PLPAPLAALGG
+15 PLPSP
-26 ERVATLVAGVEELGG
+26 
-41 EGLDTGALP
+41 LDTIGRERIAVLASSGETPDPDAFP
-50 GDAARVLACSN
+50 GDAVRVLACSD
-61 FVFSSCERDPAMFA
+61 FVFSSCERYPSMLSE
-75 DLVSSGDLGVSYP
+75 LVSSGDLGAPYP
-88 VSAAGARGRQSLRER
+88 ASVAGARGRPSMRER
-103 AGSLACAAESIDALM
+103 AERAAAAAGSIDALM
-118 AGLRRLRRREMVRIA
+118 ADLRRLRRREMVRIA
-133 WRDIGGLADFD
+133 WRDIGGLADFE

-156 IIDAGVTRLHEWQCV
+156 IVAASVDRLHEWQCA
-171 DLGTPIGHSG
+171 DLGTPVGHGG
-181 EPQQLI
+181 EPQQLV
-187 VLALGKLGAS
+187 VLALGKLGAN

-220 RRNVDNDRYFLQLA
+220 RRSVDNDRFFLQLG

-257 RPFGS
+257 RPFGT
-262 QGPLVLGFDAL
+262 QGPLVLSFDAF

-299 ALAAELLERLR
+299 VLAAELLERLR
-310 PFVYRRYID
+310 PFIYRRYID

-324 SLRSLKVLMEQE
+324 SLRSLKVVMEQE
-336 VTRKGM
+336 VARKGM
-342 EHSVKHGPGGIREV
+342 EHSVKHGPGGIREI

-381 VLARLGELGLLPV
+381 VLARLGELDLLPA
-394 HAVESLSSAY
+394 HAVESLGAAY

-412 RLQQVDDRQEHMLP
+412 RLQQADDRQEHMLP
-426 QDEAGRARIAAGMG
+426 LDEAARTRIAAGMG
-440 YANWEAFSERLDR
+440 HASWEAFSERLDH

-461 FAQVFGEEREAGTA
+461 FAQVFGEERETDAGA
-475 GGDPLGALFTPSAD
+475 GGDPLDVLLATSTD
-489 EAAGTAALESAGFAA
+489 EATGVAALEDAGFAA
-504 AEEAWSIIARYR
+504 AREAWPIVARYR
-516 DVFTLKIPDALGHE
+516 DTIALKTPDALGHE
-530 RLARLA
+530 RLARLM

-545 QGNATGAVQS
+545 RS
-555 NATQTLERVMAV
+555 NATTALERVMAV
-567 IESIAKRSVYLALL
+567 VETVAKRSAYLALL
-581 AERPIALSQF
+581 AERPVALSQF

-615 LDPRTLYEPLTSD
+615 LDPRTLYEPLGPD
-628 QLAEDVVQRLTA
+628 ELDRDIAERLTA
-640 MDDPDREFEMDCLR
+640 IDDPDREFEMDCLR

-689 LRAALDLA
+689 LRAALAIA
-697 WRDIA
+697 WRDITT
-702 ARHGRPESMPKNAAF
+702 RHGRPASMPRDAAF
-717 PSYAVIA
+717 PPYAVIA

-748 TNAMTNGRKPVD
+748 TSAATTGPKPID

-768 TQRLIHMLTT
+768 TQRLIHVLTT

-804 LGGLGEYLRDKAW
+804 LDGLGGYLRDKAW
-817 TWEHQALVR
+817 TWEQQALVR

-840 ARLRREILLRDR
+840 ARLRRDVLLRER
-852 DGNALRD
+852 DGDALRD
-859 DVRNM
+859 DVRTM
-864 RERMRRELGSRGSD
+864 RERMRTELGSRHSD

-897 YGALRWASRLGDD
+897 YGTLRWASRLGAD
-910 LDFTDNVRLLE
+910 LDFTDNIRLLD

-930 AEDVTLL
+930 EEDVTLL
-937 ADAYRAYRGRIHELS
+937 ADAYRAYRGRIHELA
-952 LQESKA
+952 LQESGA
-958 VVDDGEFDE
+958 VVDAGEFVE
-967 VREAVIAVWNRLM
+967 YREAVTALWNRLM
-980 GP
+980 ATS